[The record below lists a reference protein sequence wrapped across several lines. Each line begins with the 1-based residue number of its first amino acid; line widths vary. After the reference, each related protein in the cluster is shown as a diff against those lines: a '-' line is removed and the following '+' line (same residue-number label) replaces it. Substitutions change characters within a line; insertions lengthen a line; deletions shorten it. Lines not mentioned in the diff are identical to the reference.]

1 MKHLIT
7 RLLLVMMCVCAIPT
21 AGNAFT
27 LTIAGNANFMDSET
41 AQSPTTPWNTD
52 FVTQTTSGNSS
63 DFYFWAPGEFKL
75 SQAGS
80 TTDWDTFNNSVF
92 QITAT
97 NSEPNWTNKSSS
109 NVGASPSNPKFIH
122 LHVEANK
129 DKVEIQDEPFAGH
142 EGVWSTTPF
151 EEGETIYY
159 FPNEKFKSSDAIFR
173 AVFNDGTT
181 VLCQT
186 DEYDPD
192 YYKFTI
198 PKTGLTAVKIE
209 RGPAD
214 QSNWWG
220 NFTAE
225 LKSKDKGSNN
235 CITMESDNGD
245 NWSSAPSSWTNYVP
259 LTEYPTYAYYFC
271 SRSTESE
278 EWQLQTLVPE
288 YGKCSFTRSDL
299 SGKQFAI
306 RMDVNEE
313 QRYWLIPATDID
325 FTTTK
330 SYSLTSTATT
340 NSCTFPSEAPESDY
354 TFVIEF
360 NGKKPSRLRVNPTAA
375 AYNQTLFVGIASS
388 NRHQIQYSNGEYKPY
403 KFYVNEE
410 DLKNDGEFG
419 FRFYSEP
426 NGGVWMGNEG
436 KPNPDGD
443 GSDEKDLVGK
453 EFGTD
458 YELGAD
464 ITTSGIKRYFLKE
477 TGAYAINVTSYNP
490 ETNTVVFS
498 LSKLADDAI
507 VAPELYIHKTGDT
520 GRSRI
525 TSSKGKYEP
534 FTIENVSAGTKFCF
548 YSAAT
553 DGNRMGPVY
562 TADLNV
568 DTEGTLP
575 YTTIGA
581 DRDFKLAEAGT
592 YIINV
597 SEYLADDNNVTFT
610 VTKEPG
616 SSVPVPNT
624 LYLRNSRNGDGALI
638 PMTRQDGAGDNDRNT
653 CKFFAEVDYNA
664 SEDFAFHFIEREGT
678 NWSDRG
684 IVCYPGGTGNTSI
697 SANTPVKIN
706 NVGTLSDEPNS
717 AWTYKSTEGGK
728 ITVSVYF
735 KKNGYATVE
744 VVGNS
749 DKNYYFIGDMNNWFS
764 NEFDGDLGGKDKN
777 GETIARGINATRWE
791 ADKDNWKLEY
801 VGDGWYRFDSFPGNL
816 LSGHFQIVS
825 NGSWELKDGNE
836 IYSHVIYINPEDVKA
851 NKMSDYR
858 AFKMNRITREDITKG
873 REYRVRKRSA
883 DVSGGSN
890 LGTQCN
896 AVEGAVFWF
905 NPGNDTEAP
914 RIRITGTPKDY
925 FIFYNMEDA
934 KVNPD
939 MKSETEYWVRAAIN
953 SGKPNTNNYFL
964 AGIEYGDYTLP
975 FYDINGN
982 TGAHMNVNEGI
993 DLAPYDLKN
1002 MTKRELNNLFFNNKD
1017 IVKSIMSEKRLPNG
1031 RDISVYD
1038 KVWIAKIP
1046 SGFENPA
1053 GTEYNM
1059 TFNKAMTEADRN
1071 ATRTLTTRHYY
1082 FFPQEKGLHVHVN
1095 IDEITDYKD
1104 KVESAEVA
1112 YRLYKTDNQYNTI
1125 AILHGS
1131 DVTAEGHRDTKILH
1145 NVGSALPLTKDSEAT
1160 NGIGWYECKKHSITW
1175 DAPEN
1180 IQGEWRVNWIGDE
1193 ETGARREVAY
1203 DDNSAFVQFRLTITM
1218 KEEQQPASRAAEGD
1232 GKTMV
1237 FYLPE
1242 RVDVANDDNHY
1253 WFENS
1258 DLYAKLKASD
1268 LPDGVL
1274 TGISEIV
1281 EDTDNGPAVYYN
1293 LQGVRVDNP
1302 TAGNIYIK
1310 VTRKGSEKIL
1320 F

>member
-1 MKHLIT
+1 
-7 RLLLVMMCVCAIPT
+7 MMCVCAIPT

-27 LTIAGNANFMDSET
+27 LTIAGNANFMDTKT
-41 AQSPTTPWNTD
+41 AQSTGSWNTN
-52 FVTQTTSGNSS
+52 FVTQSISENTG
-63 DFYFWAPGEFKL
+63 DFYFWATGNFKL
-75 SQAGS
+75 SQANPAPTDWNTFN
-80 TTDWDTFNNSVF
+80 TTDVF
-92 QITAT
+92 QITENT
-97 NSEPNWTNKSSS
+97 INWDVHDVS
-109 NVGASPSNPKFIH
+109 NLGTGCKFIH
-122 LHVEANK
+122 LHIGTGGSNYV
-129 DKVEIQDEPFAGH
+129 KVQDEPFAGH
-142 EGVWSTTPF
+142 EGAWSTTPF

-173 AVFNDGTT
+173 AVFNDETT

-198 PKTGLTAVKIE
+198 PKSGLTAVKIE

-214 QSNWWG
+214 QSKWWG
-220 NFTAE
+220 NFTVE

-235 CITMESDNGD
+235 CITMESDNGS
-245 NWSSAPSSWTNYVP
+245 NWSSAPSSWTYYEP
-259 LTEYPTYAYYFC
+259 LTEPATYTYYFC
-271 SRSTESE
+271 SRSSDSE
-278 EWQLQTLVPE
+278 EWQLQTLMPE

-306 RMDVNEE
+306 RVDVNGE
-313 QRYWLIPATDID
+313 QRYWFIPATDIE

-330 SYSLTSTATT
+330 SYSLTSAAT
-340 NSCTFPSEAPESDY
+340 NDSRTFPSDAPASKY

-360 NGKKPSRLRVNPTAA
+360 KDNKPSRLRVNPPAA
-375 AYNQTLFVGIASS
+375 AYNKTLFVGIASS
-388 NRHQIQYSNGEYKPY
+388 NRHQIQYSNGAYTPY
-403 KFYVNEE
+403 KFYVNQE
-410 DLKNDGEFG
+410 DLDNDGEFG

-426 NGGVWMGNEG
+426 NGGVWMGHN
-436 KPNPDGD
+436 
-443 GSDEKDLVGK
+443 
-453 EFGTD
+453 EFGKVFGTEPGLD
-458 YELGAD
+458 FDAE
-464 ITTSGIKRYFLKE
+464 ITTSGIKRYFLKN
-477 TGAYAINVTSYNP
+477 TGAYAINVKSYEP

-525 TSSKGKYEP
+525 ESSEGKYKP
-534 FTIENVSAGTKFCF
+534 FKIENVSAGTKFCF

-553 DGNRMGPVY
+553 GGNSMGPVY

-581 DRDFKLAEAGT
+581 DRNFKLAEAGT
-592 YIINV
+592 YTINV
-597 SEYLADDNNVTFT
+597 SEYLADDNKVTFT
-610 VTKEPG
+610 VTKEANP
-616 SSVPVPNT
+616 SFTVPTT
-624 LYLRNSRNGDGALI
+624 LYLRNIKDLNGTPIA
-638 PMTRQDGAGDNDRNT
+638 MTRQDGAGDNDRNT

-664 SEDFAFHFIEREGT
+664 SEDFAFHFIEKEGT

-706 NVGTLSDEPNS
+706 NVGTLTDEPNS

-764 NEFDGDLGGKDKN
+764 NEFDGKLGDTDKN
-777 GETIARGINATRWE
+777 GETIAQGINTTRWN

-816 LSGHFQIVS
+816 LSGHFQIVRY
-825 NGSWELKDGNE
+825 GSWELTYDNKPNE

-896 AVEGAVFWF
+896 AVENAEFWF

-914 RIRITGTPKDY
+914 RIRITGKPKDY
-925 FIFYNMEDA
+925 FIFYNMEKA
-934 KVNPD
+934 KVNPN

-1002 MTKRELNNLFFNNKD
+1002 MTERELNNLFFNNED

-1053 GTEYNM
+1053 GTKYNM

-1104 KVESAEVA
+1104 KVESAEVS

-1160 NGIGWYECKKHSITW
+1160 NGIGWYECTKHTKSEW
-1175 DAPEN
+1175 DAPSN
-1180 IQGEWRVNWIGDE
+1180 IEDNWYVSWINGEG
-1193 ETGARREVAY
+1193 RREVAY

-1281 EDTDNGPAVYYN
+1281 DDTDNGPAVYYN

>member
-1 MKHLIT
+1 
-7 RLLLVMMCVCAIPT
+7 MMCVCAIPT

-27 LTIAGNANFMDSET
+27 LTIAGNANFMDTKT
-41 AQSPTTPWNTD
+41 AQSPEDSWNTN
-52 FVTQTTSGNSS
+52 FVTESISGDTG
-63 DFYFWAPGEFKL
+63 DFYFWATGNFKL
-75 SQAGS
+75 SQADPAPTS
-80 TTDWDTFNNSVF
+80 WETFNTDKVF
-92 QITAT
+92 QITE
-97 NSEPNWTNKSSS
+97 SQINWTIHDVS
-109 NVGASPSNPKFIH
+109 NLGTGRKFIH
-122 LHVEANK
+122 LHIGTGGSNYV
-129 DKVEIQDEPFAGH
+129 KVQDEPFAGH
-142 EGVWSTTPF
+142 EGAWSTTPF

-198 PKTGLTAVKIE
+198 PKSGLTAVKIE

-220 NFTAE
+220 NFTVE

-235 CITMESDNGD
+235 CITMESDNGS
-245 NWSSAPSSWTNYVP
+245 NWSSAPSSWTYYEP
-259 LTEYPTYAYYFC
+259 LTEPATYTYYFC
-271 SRSTESE
+271 SRSSDSE
-278 EWQLQTLVPE
+278 EWQLQTLMPE

-306 RMDVNEE
+306 KMDVNGV
-313 QRYWLIPATDID
+313 QRYWFIPATDIE

-330 SYSLTSTATT
+330 SYSLTSAAT
-340 NSCTFPSEAPESDY
+340 NDSRTFPSDAPASKY

-360 NGKKPSRLRVNPTAA
+360 KDNKPSRLRVNPPAA
-375 AYNQTLFVGIASS
+375 AYNKTLFVGIASS
-388 NRHQIQYSNGEYKPY
+388 NRHQIQYSNGAYTPY
-403 KFYVNEE
+403 KFYVNQE
-410 DLKNDGEFG
+410 DLDNDGEFG

-597 SEYLADDNNVTFT
+597 SEYLADDNKVTFT

-678 NWSDRG
+678 NLSDRG

-993 DLAPYDLKN
+993 DLAPYNLKE
-1002 MTKRELNNLFFNNKD
+1002 MTERELNNLFFNNED

-1053 GTEYNM
+1053 GTKYNM

-1095 IDEITDYKD
+1095 IDEILAGD

-1112 YRLYKTDNQYNTI
+1112 YRLYKTDNYYNTI
-1125 AILHGS
+1125 AVLHGS

-1145 NVGSALPLTKDSEAT
+1145 EVGSALPLTKDSEAT
-1160 NGIGWYECKKHSITW
+1160 NGIGWYECTEHNKSEW
-1175 DAPEN
+1175 DAPSNIESNWYVSWIDGEGEN
-1180 IQGEWRVNWIGDE
+1180 A
-1193 ETGARREVAY
+1193 GARREVAY
-1203 DDNSAFVQFRLTITM
+1203 DDNSAFVQFRLTIKM
-1218 KEEQQPASRAAEGD
+1218 KQPASRAADGEGE
-1232 GKTMV
+1232 TQV

-1242 RVDVANDDNHY
+1242 RVDVANDNNHY

-1281 EDTDNGPAVYYN
+1281 DDTDNGPAVYYN

>member
-1 MKHLIT
+1 MI
-7 RLLLVMMCVCAIPT
+7 CACAIPT

-27 LTIAGNANFMDSET
+27 LTIAGKANFMDSET
-41 AQSPTTPWNTD
+41 VQSPEDSWSPN
-52 FVTQTTSGNSS
+52 FVSQTISGDTG
-63 DFYFWAPGEFKL
+63 DFYFWATGNFKL
-75 SQAGS
+75 SQADPAPTS
-80 TTDWDTFNNSVF
+80 WETFNPDKVF
-92 QITAT
+92 QITESKIYW
-97 NSEPNWTNKSSS
+97 NGRDVS
-109 NVGASPSNPKFIH
+109 NLGTGRKFIH
-122 LHVEANK
+122 LHIGPNDSNYV
-129 DKVEIQDEPFAGH
+129 KVQDEPFEGH
-142 EGVWSTTPF
+142 EGAWSTTPF
-151 EEGETIYY
+151 EKGETIYY
-159 FPNEKFKSSDAIFR
+159 FPNENFKSSDAIFR
-173 AVFNDGTT
+173 AVFNGGTT
-181 VLCQT
+181 VLCHNY
-186 DEYDPD
+186 EFDPD
-192 YYKFTI
+192 YYTFTV
-198 PKTGLTAVKIE
+198 PKEGLTAVKIE
-209 RGPAD
+209 RGKAD

-225 LKSKDKGSNN
+225 LKSKDKGTNN
-235 CITMESDNGD
+235 CITMDSDNRG
-245 NWSSAPSSWTNYVP
+245 NWSSAPSSWTYYEP
-259 LTEYPTYAYYFC
+259 LTGPATYTYYFY
-271 SRSTESE
+271 SRSNESE
-278 EWQLQTLVPE
+278 AWQPQTLVPE

-306 RMDVNEE
+306 RVDVNDK
-313 QRYWLIPATDID
+313 QRYWFIPATDIE

-330 SYSLTSTATT
+330 SYSLTSAAT
-340 NSCTFPSEAPESDY
+340 NDSRTFPSDAPASEY

-360 NGKKPSRLRVNPTAA
+360 KDNKPSRLRVNPTAA

-388 NRHQIQYSNGEYKPY
+388 NRHQIQYSNGAYKPY
-403 KFYVNEE
+403 QFYVNQE
-410 DLKNDGEFG
+410 DLDNDGKFG

-426 NGGVWMGNEG
+426 NGGVWMGN
-436 KPNPDGD
+436 N
-443 GSDEKDLVGK
+443 
-453 EFGTD
+453 EFGKVFGPDPDSDFKFDT
-458 YELGAD
+458 E

-477 TGAYAINVTSYNP
+477 TGAYAINVKSYEP

-498 LSKLADDAI
+498 LSKLADDAF
-507 VAPELYIHKTGDT
+507 VTPELYIHKTGDT
-520 GRSRI
+520 GRTRI
-525 TSSKGKYEP
+525 ESSEGKYKP
-534 FTIENVSAGTKFCF
+534 FKIENVIAGTKFCF

-581 DRDFKLAEAGT
+581 DRNFKLAEAGT

-597 SEYLADDNNVTFT
+597 SEYLAADNKVTFT

-616 SSVPVPNT
+616 SSVPVPKT
-624 LYLRNSRNGDGALI
+624 LYLRNSRNGDGAPI
-638 PMTRQDGAGDNDRNT
+638 AMTRQDGAGDNDRNK

-664 SEDFAFHFIEREGT
+664 NEDFAFHFIEKEGT

-684 IVCYPGGTGNTSI
+684 IVCYPGGTDNTPI

-706 NVGTLSDEPNS
+706 NVSSCTNDPGS
-717 AWTYKSTEGGK
+717 AWSYNSTESGK
-728 ITVSVYF
+728 ITVMVYF
-735 KKNGYATVE
+735 KKNGTATVE

-764 NEFDGDLGGKDKN
+764 NEFDGDLGGTDKN
-777 GETIARGINATRWE
+777 GETIARGINTTRWN
-791 ADKDNWKLEY
+791 ADKDNWKFEY
-801 VGDGWYRFDSFPGNL
+801 MGDGWYRFNSFPGNL

-825 NGSWELKDGNE
+825 GGSWEIANND
-836 IYSHVIYINPEDVKA
+836 IFSHVICVLEDDVKA
-851 NKMSDYR
+851 NKLSDYR
-858 AFKMNRITREDITKG
+858 AFKMNRITRDDIRNG
-873 REYRVRKRSA
+873 REYRVRKRDESQTN
-883 DVSGGSN
+883 GSN

-896 AVEGAVFWF
+896 AVEGAELWF

-925 FIFYNMEDA
+925 FIFYNMEKAGEGVFD
-934 KVNPD
+934 PD
-939 MKSETEYWVRAAIN
+939 MKISLNEQGTDEYWVRAAIN

-993 DLAPYDLKN
+993 DLAPYDLKS
-1002 MTKRELNNLFFNNKD
+1002 MTERELNNLFFSNKD
-1017 IVKSIMSEKRLPNG
+1017 IVNSILNEGRLPNG
-1031 RDISVYD
+1031 RDIKVYD

-1053 GTEYNM
+1053 GTKYNM
-1059 TFNKAMTEADRN
+1059 TFNKAMTDADRK
-1071 ATRTLTTRHYY
+1071 ATHTLTTRHYY
-1082 FFPQEKGLHVHVN
+1082 FFPQQKGLHVHVN
-1095 IDEITDYKD
+1095 IDEILAGD

-1131 DVTAEGHRDTKILH
+1131 DVTAEGHRKTEILH
-1145 NVGSALPLTKDSEAT
+1145 RVGSALPRTKDSEAT
-1160 NGIGWYECKKHSITW
+1160 NKIGWYECTKHNKSEW
-1175 DAPEN
+1175 DAPSN
-1180 IQGEWRVNWIGDE
+1180 IEDNWYVSWINGEG
-1193 ETGARREVAY
+1193 RREVAY
-1203 DDNSAFVQFRLTITM
+1203 DDNSAFVQFRLTIKM
-1218 KEEQQPASRAAEGD
+1218 KQPASRAAEGE
-1232 GKTMV
+1232 GETQV
-1237 FYLPE
+1237 YYLPE
-1242 RVDVANDDNHY
+1242 RVDVANDANHY

-1281 EDTDNGPAVYYN
+1281 DDTDNGPAVYYN

>member
-1 MKHLIT
+1 MI
-7 RLLLVMMCVCAIPT
+7 CACAIPT

-27 LTIAGNANFMDSET
+27 LTIAGKANFMDSET
-41 AQSPTTPWNTD
+41 VQSPEDSWNTN
-52 FVTQTTSGNSS
+52 FVSQTISGDTG
-63 DFYFWAPGEFKL
+63 DFYFWATGNFKL
-75 SQAGS
+75 SQADPAPTS
-80 TTDWDTFNNSVF
+80 WETFNPDKVF
-92 QITAT
+92 QITE
-97 NSEPNWTNKSSS
+97 SLINWNGRGVS
-109 NVGASPSNPKFIH
+109 NLGTGRKFIH
-122 LHVEANK
+122 LHIGPNDSNYV
-129 DKVEIQDEPFAGH
+129 KVQDEPFEGH

-151 EEGETIYY
+151 VKGETIYY

-198 PKTGLTAVKIE
+198 PKSGLTAVKIE

-259 LTEYPTYAYYFC
+259 LTEYPTYAYHFC

-306 RMDVNEE
+306 RMDVNGVP
-313 QRYWLIPATDID
+313 RYWLIPATAID

-340 NSCTFPSEAPESDY
+340 NSCTFPSEAPKSDY

-388 NRHQIQYSNGEYKPY
+388 NRHQIQYSNGAYKPY
-403 KFYVNEE
+403 QFYVNKE
-410 DLKNDGEFG
+410 DLDNGEFG

-426 NGGVWMGNEG
+426 NGGVWMGNNEFG
-436 KPNPDGD
+436 K
-443 GSDEKDLVGK
+443 V
-453 EFGTD
+453 FGTD
-458 YELGAD
+458 INFDTE

-477 TGAYAINVTSYNP
+477 TGAYAINIKSYVP

-507 VAPELYIHKTGDT
+507 VAHELYIGGTWNNGLVNETEKLQ
-520 GRSRI
+520 I
-525 TSSKGKYEP
+525 PSSHGKYQP
-534 FTIENVSAGTKFCF
+534 VTITVEDNCAFRF
-548 YSAAT
+548 YSEKT
-553 DGNRMGPVY
+553 NGNRMGPVY
-562 TADLNV
+562 TNGINV
-568 DTEGTLP
+568 DAEGTLP
-575 YTTIGA
+575 YTTVGNGNT
-581 DRDFKLAEAGT
+581 FKLAEAGT
-592 YIINV
+592 YTIKV
-597 SEYLADDNNVTFT
+597 SEYLADNNKVTFT
-610 VTKEPG
+610 VTKEADP
-616 SSVPVPNT
+616 SFTVPTT
-624 LYLRNSRNGDGALI
+624 LYLRNSRNWDDTPIA
-638 PMTRQDGAGDNDRNT
+638 MTRQDGAGDNDRNT

-664 SEDFAFHFIEREGT
+664 NEDFQFNFIEKNES
-678 NWSDRG
+678 NWPDRG
-684 IVCYPGGTGNTSI
+684 IVCYPSTNELSV
-697 SANTPVKIN
+697 SANTPARID
-706 NVGTLSDEPNS
+706 NVGTCTDNPDK

-777 GETIARGINATRWE
+777 GETIARGINATRWN

-858 AFKMNRITREDITKG
+858 AFEMNPITREDITKG

-939 MKSETEYWVRAAIN
+939 KKSETEYWVRAAIN

-993 DLAPYDLKN
+993 DLAPYDLEH
-1002 MTKRELNNLFFNNKD
+1002 MTERELNNLFFSNSD
-1017 IVKSIMSEKRLPNG
+1017 IVNSILSEKMLPNG
-1031 RDISVYD
+1031 RSIKNC

-1053 GTEYNM
+1053 GTKYNM
-1059 TFNKAMTEADRN
+1059 TFNKAMTDADRK

-1095 IDEITDYKD
+1095 IDEILAGD
-1104 KVESAEVA
+1104 KVESAKVD

-1131 DVTAEGHRDTKILH
+1131 DVTAEGHRKTEILH
-1145 NVGSALPLTKDSEAT
+1145 RVGSALPLTKDSEAT

-1175 DAPEN
+1175 DAPSDIEGN
-1180 IQGEWRVNWIGDE
+1180 WRVSWIGDE
-1193 ETGARREVAY
+1193 TTGARREVAY
-1203 DDNSAFVQFRLTITM
+1203 DDNSAFVQFRLTIKM
-1218 KEEQQPASRAAEGD
+1218 KQPASRAADGEGE
-1232 GKTMV
+1232 TQV
-1237 FYLPE
+1237 YYLPE
-1242 RVDVANDDNHY
+1242 RVDVANDANLY
-1253 WFENS
+1253 WFENN
-1258 DLYAKLKASD
+1258 DLYVKLKASD

-1281 EDTDNGPAVYYN
+1281 DDTDNGPAVYYN

>member
-1 MKHLIT
+1 
-7 RLLLVMMCVCAIPT
+7 MMCVCAIPT

-27 LTIAGNANFMDSET
+27 LTIAGKANFMDSET
-41 AQSPTTPWNTD
+41 AQSPADSWNEN
-52 FVTQTTSGNSS
+52 FVSQTISGDSG
-63 DFYFWAPGEFKL
+63 DFYFWATGDFKL
-75 SQAGS
+75 SHADPAP
-80 TTDWDTFNNSVF
+80 TNRDEFYKKNNVNVAF
-92 QITAT
+92 QITE
-97 NSEPNWTNKSSS
+97 NSIDWTGS
-109 NVGASPSNPKFIH
+109 NVSNLGTDRKFIH
-122 LHVEANK
+122 LHIELNK
-129 DKVEIQDEPFAGH
+129 NKVEVQDEPFAGH
-142 EGVWSTTPF
+142 EGVWASAF
-151 EEGETIYY
+151 ENGETIYY
-159 FPNEKFKSSDAIFR
+159 FPNENFKSSDAIFR
-173 AVFNDGTT
+173 AVFNDETT
-181 VLCQT
+181 VLCHNY
-186 DEYDPD
+186 EFDPD

-198 PKTGLTAVKIE
+198 PKSGLTAVKIE
-209 RGPAD
+209 RGKAD

-235 CITMESDNGD
+235 CITMDPDNSN
-245 NWSSAPSSWTNYVP
+245 NWTSAPSSWTYYEP
-259 LTEYPTYAYYFC
+259 LTESSTYAYYFY
-271 SRSTESE
+271 SRSNESE
-278 EWQLQTLVPE
+278 AWQSQTLVPE

-306 RMDVNEE
+306 RMDVNGV

-426 NGGVWMGNEG
+426 NGGVWMGNNEFG
-436 KPNPDGD
+436 K
-443 GSDEKDLVGK
+443 V
-453 EFGTD
+453 FGTD
-458 YELGAD
+458 PDSDFKFDTE

-477 TGAYAINVTSYNP
+477 TGAYAINVKSYVP
-490 ETNTVVFS
+490 ETNKVEFS
-498 LSKLADDAI
+498 LSKLEDGAI
-507 VAPELYIHKTGDT
+507 VAPELYIKTGDNRRT
-520 GRSRI
+520 RI
-525 TSSKGKYEP
+525 ESSQGKYKP
-534 FTIENVSAGTKFCF
+534 FKIENVSAGTKFCF

-597 SEYLADDNNVTFT
+597 SEYLANEGKVTFT

-624 LYLRNSRNGDGALI
+624 LYLRNSKNGDDALI
-638 PMTRQDGAGDNDRNT
+638 AMTCQDGAGDNDRNT

-664 SEDFAFHFIEREGT
+664 NEDFAFHFIEKEGT

-684 IVCYPGGTGNTSI
+684 IVCYPGGTDNTPI

-706 NVGTLSDEPNS
+706 NVGPCDNDPGS
-717 AWTYKSTEGGK
+717 AWLYNSTESGK
-728 ITVSVYF
+728 ITVMVYF
-735 KKNGYATVE
+735 KKNGTATVE

-764 NEFDGDLGGKDKN
+764 NEFDGDLGGTDKN
-777 GETIARGINATRWE
+777 GETIARGINSTRWE

-925 FIFYNMEDA
+925 FIFYNMEAA

-939 MKSETEYWVRAAIN
+939 MKKSPKNGTETIEYWVRAAIN

-993 DLAPYDLKN
+993 DLAPYDLKS
-1002 MTKRELNNLFFNNKD
+1002 MTERELNNLFFSNKD
-1017 IVKSIMSEKRLPNG
+1017 IVNSILNEGRLPNG
-1031 RDISVYD
+1031 RDIKVYD
-1038 KVWIAKIP
+1038 KVWIAKVP

-1053 GTEYNM
+1053 GTKYNM
-1059 TFNKAMTEADRN
+1059 TFNKAMTDADRK

-1082 FFPQEKGLHVHVN
+1082 FFPQQAGLHVHVN
-1095 IDEITDYKD
+1095 IDEILAGD
-1104 KVESAEVA
+1104 KVESAKVD

-1131 DVTAEGHRDTKILH
+1131 DVTAEGHRDTEILH
-1145 NVGSALPLTKDSEAT
+1145 KVGSALPRTKDSEAT
-1160 NGIGWYECKKHSITW
+1160 NKIGWYECNKPW
-1175 DAPEN
+1175 NAPDIEGN
-1180 IQGEWRVNWIGDE
+1180 WLVNWIGDE
-1193 ETGARREVAY
+1193 ATGARREVAY

-1253 WFENS
+1253 WFETS

-1293 LQGVRVDNP
+1293 LQGVRVDSP
-1302 TAGNIYIK
+1302 AAGNIYIK

>member
-1 MKHLIT
+1 MI
-7 RLLLVMMCVCAIPT
+7 CACAIPT

-41 AQSPTTPWNTD
+41 AQSPEDSWND
-52 FVTQTTSGNSS
+52 KFVSQTINGDTG
-63 DFYFWAPGEFKL
+63 DFYFWATGDFKL
-75 SQAGS
+75 SHADPAP
-80 TTDWDTFNNSVF
+80 TNWDEFYKKNNVNVAF
-92 QITAT
+92 QIIE
-97 NSEPNWTNKSSS
+97 NSIDWTGSDVS
-109 NVGASPSNPKFIH
+109 NLGTGRKFIH
-122 LHVEANK
+122 LHIELNK
-129 DKVEIQDEPFAGH
+129 DKVEVQDKPFAGH
-142 EGVWSTTPF
+142 EGVWASAF
-151 EEGETIYY
+151 ENGETIYY

-173 AVFNDGTT
+173 AVFNGETI
-181 VLCQT
+181 VLC
-186 DEYDPD
+186 DNYEFDPD
-192 YYKFTI
+192 YYTFTV
-198 PKTGLTAVKIE
+198 PKEGLTAVKIE

-214 QSNWWG
+214 QSTWWG
-220 NFTAE
+220 NFTVE

-235 CITMESDNGD
+235 CITMESDNGN
-245 NWSSAPSSWTNYVP
+245 NWASAPSSWTYYEP
-259 LTEYPTYAYYFC
+259 LTEPATYTYYFC

-278 EWQLQTLVPE
+278 QWQLQPLMPE

-306 RMDVNEE
+306 KMEVNGV

-330 SYSLTSTATT
+330 SYSLTSTDIT

-388 NRHQIQYSNGEYKPY
+388 NRHQIQYNEDTNTYEEY
-403 KFYVNEE
+403 KFYVNQE
-410 DLKNDGEFG
+410 DLDNDGKFG

-426 NGGVWMGNEG
+426 NGGVWMGNNEFG
-436 KPNPDGD
+436 K
-443 GSDEKDLVGK
+443 V
-453 EFGTD
+453 FGTD
-458 YELGAD
+458 FNFDTE

-477 TGAYAINVTSYNP
+477 TGAYAINVKSYVP
-490 ETNTVVFS
+490 ETNKVEFS
-498 LSKLADDAI
+498 LSKLEDGAI

-548 YSAAT
+548 YSAET

-597 SEYLADDNNVTFT
+597 SEYLANEGKVTFT

-616 SSVPVPNT
+616 SSVHVPNT
-624 LYLRNSRNGDGALI
+624 LFIRSNKDGWDGTPI
-638 PMTRQDGAGDNDRNT
+638 KMTRQDGAGDNDRNT

-664 SEDFAFHFIEREGT
+664 NEDFQFNFIEKNET
-678 NWSDRG
+678 DWLNRG
-684 IVCYPGGTGNTSI
+684 IVCYPSANELSV
-697 SANTPVKIN
+697 SANTPARID
-706 NVGTLSDEPNS
+706 NVGTCTDNPDK
-717 AWTYKSTEGGK
+717 AWSYNSTEGGK

-764 NEFDGDLGGKDKN
+764 NEFDGDLGGTDKN
-777 GETIARGINATRWE
+777 DETIARGINATRWE

-896 AVEGAVFWF
+896 AVENAVFWF

-925 FIFYNMEDA
+925 FIFYNLEDA

-939 MKSETEYWVRAAIN
+939 MKKSPKNGTETIEYWVRAAIN

-993 DLAPYDLKN
+993 DLAPYDLKS
-1002 MTKRELNNLFFNNKD
+1002 MTERELNNLFFNNSD
-1017 IVKSIMSEKRLPNG
+1017 IVNSILNEDRLPNG

-1053 GTEYNM
+1053 GTKYNM
-1059 TFNKAMTEADRN
+1059 TFNKAMTDADRK

-1082 FFPQEKGLHVHVN
+1082 FFPQQAGLHVHVN
-1095 IDEITDYKD
+1095 IDEITAYKD
-1104 KVESAEVA
+1104 KVESAKVA

-1125 AILHGS
+1125 AIHHGS
-1131 DVTAEGHRDTKILH
+1131 DDERGRWTETLH
-1145 NVGSALPLTKDSEAT
+1145 EVGSALPRTKESEAT
-1160 NGIGWYECKKHSITW
+1160 NGIGWYECEEHSITW
-1175 DAPEN
+1175 DAPSDIEGN
-1180 IQGEWRVNWIGDE
+1180 WRVSWIGDE
-1193 ETGARREVAY
+1193 ATGARREVAY
-1203 DDNSAFVQFRLTITM
+1203 DDNSAFVQFRLTIKM
-1218 KEEQQPASRAAEGD
+1218 KQPASRAADGEGE
-1232 GKTMV
+1232 TQV

-1281 EDTDNGPAVYYN
+1281 DDTDNGPAVYYN

>member
-1 MKHLIT
+1 MI
-7 RLLLVMMCVCAIPT
+7 CACAIPT

-27 LTIAGNANFMDSET
+27 LTIAGKANFMNSET
-41 AQSPTTPWNTD
+41 VQSPEDSWSPN
-52 FVTQTTSGNSS
+52 FVSQTISGDTG
-63 DFYFWAPGEFKL
+63 DFYFWATGNFKL
-75 SQAGS
+75 SQADPAPTS
-80 TTDWDTFNNSVF
+80 WETFNTDKVF
-92 QITAT
+92 QITE
-97 NSEPNWTNKSSS
+97 SLINWNGRDVS
-109 NVGASPSNPKFIH
+109 NLGTGRKFIH
-122 LHVEANK
+122 LHIGPNDSNYV
-129 DKVEIQDEPFAGH
+129 KVQDEPFEGH
-142 EGVWSTTPF
+142 EGAWSTTPF

-198 PKTGLTAVKIE
+198 PKSGLTAVKIE

-235 CITMESDNGD
+235 CITMKSDNGD
-245 NWSSAPSSWTNYVP
+245 NWESAPSSWTYYEP
-259 LTEYPTYAYYFC
+259 LTEPATYTYYFC
-271 SRSTESE
+271 SRSSDSE
-278 EWQLQTLVPE
+278 EWQLQALMPE

-306 RMDVNEE
+306 RMDVNGV
-313 QRYWLIPATDID
+313 QRYWLIPATAID

-340 NSCTFPSEAPESDY
+340 NSCTFPSEAPKSDY

-388 NRHQIQYSNGEYKPY
+388 NRHQIQYNENTKTYEDY
-403 KFYVNEE
+403 KFYVNKE
-410 DLKNDGEFG
+410 DLDNDGKFG

-426 NGGVWMGNEG
+426 NGGVWMGNNELG
-436 KPNPDGD
+436 K
-443 GSDEKDLVGK
+443 V
-453 EFGTD
+453 FGTD
-458 YELGAD
+458 PDSDFKFDTE

-477 TGAYAINVTSYNP
+477 TGAYAINVKSYEP

-498 LSKLADDAI
+498 LSKLADDAF
-507 VAPELYIHKTGDT
+507 VTPELYIHKTGDT
-520 GRSRI
+520 GRTRI
-525 TSSKGKYEP
+525 ESSEGKYKP
-534 FTIENVSAGTKFCF
+534 FKIENVIAGTKFCF

-581 DRDFKLAEAGT
+581 DRNFKLAEAGT

-597 SEYLADDNNVTFT
+597 SEYLAADNKVTFT
-610 VTKEPG
+610 VTKEADP
-616 SSVPVPNT
+616 SFTVPTT
-624 LYLRNSRNGDGALI
+624 LYLRNSRNWDDTPIA
-638 PMTRQDGAGDNDRNT
+638 MTRQDGAGDNDRNT

-664 SEDFAFHFIEREGT
+664 NEDFQFNFIEKNES
-678 NWSDRG
+678 NWPDRG
-684 IVCYPGGTGNTSI
+684 IVCYPSTNELSV
-697 SANTPVKIN
+697 SANTPARIN
-706 NVGTLSDEPNS
+706 NVGTCTDNPDK
-717 AWTYKSTEGGK
+717 AWSYNSTEGGK

-858 AFKMNRITREDITKG
+858 AFEMNRITREDITKG

-925 FIFYNMEDA
+925 FIFYNMEGA
-934 KVNPD
+934 PD
-939 MKSETEYWVRAAIN
+939 KPDKKSETEYWVRAAIN

-993 DLAPYDLKN
+993 DLAPYDLEH
-1002 MTKRELNNLFFNNKD
+1002 MTERELNNLFFSNSD
-1017 IVKSIMSEKRLPNG
+1017 IVNSILNEDKLPNG
-1031 RDISVYD
+1031 RSIKNC

-1053 GTEYNM
+1053 GTKYNM
-1059 TFNKAMTEADRN
+1059 TFNNAMTEADRK

-1082 FFPQEKGLHVHVN
+1082 FFPQQAGLHVHVN
-1095 IDEITDYKD
+1095 IDEIRGD
-1104 KVESAEVA
+1104 KIEDDVKVA

-1131 DVTAEGHRDTKILH
+1131 DVTAEGHRKTEILH
-1145 NVGSALPLTKDSEAT
+1145 KVGSALPLTKDSEAT
-1160 NGIGWYECKKHSITW
+1160 NKIGWYECKEHRITW
-1175 DAPEN
+1175 DAPSDIEGN
-1180 IQGEWRVNWIGDE
+1180 WRVSWIGDE
-1193 ETGARREVAY
+1193 TTGARREVAY
-1203 DDNSAFVQFRLTITM
+1203 DDNSAFVQFRLTIKM
-1218 KEEQQPASRAAEGD
+1218 KQPASRAADGEGE
-1232 GKTMV
+1232 TQV
-1237 FYLPE
+1237 YYLPE
-1242 RVDVANDDNHY
+1242 RVDVANDANHY
-1253 WFENS
+1253 WFENN
-1258 DLYAKLKASD
+1258 DLYVKLKASD

-1281 EDTDNGPAVYYN
+1281 DDTDNGPAVYYN

>member
-7 RLLLVMMCVCAIPT
+7 RLLLVMICACAIPT

-27 LTIAGNANFMDSET
+27 LTIAGKANFMNSET
-41 AQSPTTPWNTD
+41 VQSPEDSWKTN
-52 FVTQTTSGNSS
+52 FVSQTISGDTG
-63 DFYFWAPGEFKL
+63 DFYFWATGIFKL
-75 SQAGS
+75 SQANPAP
-80 TTDWDTFNNSVF
+80 TDWNTFNTNDVF
-92 QITAT
+92 QITENT
-97 NSEPNWTNKSSS
+97 INWDVHDVS
-109 NVGASPSNPKFIH
+109 NLGTGCKFIH
-122 LHVEANK
+122 LHIGPNNSNYV
-129 DKVEIQDEPFAGH
+129 KVQDEPFEGH
-142 EGVWSTTPF
+142 EGAWSTTPF
-151 EEGETIYY
+151 KEGETIYY

-198 PKTGLTAVKIE
+198 PKSGLTAVKIQ
-209 RGPAD
+209 RGAAD
-214 QSNWWG
+214 QSSWWD

-225 LKSKDKGSNN
+225 LKSKDKGTNN
-235 CITMESDNGD
+235 CITMDSDNRG
-245 NWSSAPSSWTNYVP
+245 NWSSAPSSWTYYEP
-259 LTEYPTYAYYFC
+259 LTGPATYTYYFC
-271 SRSTESE
+271 SRSNDSE
-278 EWQLQTLVPE
+278 KWQLQTLMPE

-306 RMDVNEE
+306 RVDVNGV
-313 QRYWLIPATDID
+313 QRYWLIPATAID

-340 NSCTFPSEAPESDY
+340 NSCTFPSEAPKSDY

-388 NRHQIQYSNGEYKPY
+388 NRHQIQYNENTKTYEDY
-403 KFYVNEE
+403 KFYVNKE
-410 DLKNDGEFG
+410 DLDNDGKFG

-426 NGGVWMGNEG
+426 NGGVWMGNNELG
-436 KPNPDGD
+436 K
-443 GSDEKDLVGK
+443 V
-453 EFGTD
+453 FGTD
-458 YELGAD
+458 INFDTE

-477 TGAYAINVTSYNP
+477 TGAYAINVKSYDP
-490 ETNTVVFS
+490 EKNIVVFT
-498 LSKLADDAI
+498 LTKLDTD
-507 VAPELYIHKTGDT
+507 VVLRELYIGGTWNNGLVNETEKVQ
-520 GRSRI
+520 I
-525 TSSKGKYEP
+525 PSSHGKYQP
-534 FTIENVSAGTKFCF
+534 VTITVEDNCAFRF
-548 YSAAT
+548 YSEKT
-553 DGNRMGPVY
+553 NGNWMGPVY
-562 TADLNV
+562 TDGINV
-568 DTEGTLP
+568 DAEGTLP
-575 YTTIGA
+575 YTTVGNA
-581 DRDFKLAEAGT
+581 NKFKLAEAGT
-592 YIINV
+592 YTINV
-597 SEYLADDNNVTFT
+597 SEYLAADNKVTFT
-610 VTKEPG
+610 VTKKANP
-616 SSVPVPNT
+616 SFTVPAT
-624 LYLRNSRNGDGALI
+624 LYLRNIKDLNGTPIA
-638 PMTRQDGAGDNDRNT
+638 MTRQDGAGDNDRNT

-678 NWSDRG
+678 NWSERG

-706 NVGTLSDEPNS
+706 NVSSCDNDPGS
-717 AWTYKSTEGGK
+717 AWSYNSTESGK
-728 ITVSVYF
+728 ITVMVYF
-735 KKNGYATVE
+735 KKNGTATVE

-858 AFKMNRITREDITKG
+858 AFEMNRITREDITKG

-934 KVNPD
+934 PDKPD
-939 MKSETEYWVRAAIN
+939 MKSKTEYWVRAAIN

-993 DLAPYDLKN
+993 DLAPYDLEH
-1002 MTKRELNNLFFNNKD
+1002 MTERELNNLFFSNSD
-1017 IVKSIMSEKRLPNG
+1017 IVNSILSEKMLPNG
-1031 RDISVYD
+1031 RSIKNC

-1053 GTEYNM
+1053 GTKYNM
-1059 TFNKAMTEADRN
+1059 TFNKAMTEADRK

-1082 FFPQEKGLHVHVN
+1082 FFPQQAGLHVHVN
-1095 IDEITDYKD
+1095 IDEIRGD
-1104 KVESAEVA
+1104 KIEDDVKVA

-1131 DVTAEGHRDTKILH
+1131 DVTAEGHRKTEILH
-1145 NVGSALPLTKDSEAT
+1145 KVGSALPLTKDSEAT
-1160 NGIGWYECKKHSITW
+1160 NKIGWYECNKPW
-1175 DAPEN
+1175 NAPDIEGN
-1180 IQGEWRVNWIGDE
+1180 WLVNWIGDE
-1193 ETGARREVAY
+1193 TKGARREVAY
-1203 DDNSAFVQFRLTITM
+1203 DDNSAFVQFRLTIKM
-1218 KEEQQPASRAAEGD
+1218 KQPASRAADGEGE
-1232 GKTMV
+1232 TQV
-1237 FYLPE
+1237 YYLPE
-1242 RVDVANDDNHY
+1242 RVDVANDANHY
-1253 WFENS
+1253 WFENN
-1258 DLYAKLKASD
+1258 DLYVKLKASD

-1281 EDTDNGPAVYYN
+1281 DDTDNGPAVYYN

>member
-7 RLLLVMMCVCAIPT
+7 RLLLVMICACAIPT

-27 LTIAGNANFMDSET
+27 LTIAGNANFMNSKT
-41 AQSPTTPWNTD
+41 VQSSTFTLPG
-52 FVTQTTSGNSS
+52 VSQTTSGNSS
-63 DFYFWAPGEFKL
+63 DFYFWATGEFKL

-80 TTDWDTFNNSVF
+80 TTDWDTFNDKNSVL
-92 QITAT
+92 QIIETT
-97 NSEPNWTNKSSS
+97 PNWGTNANS
-109 NVGASPSNPKFIH
+109 NVGGSSSNPKFIH
-122 LHVEANK
+122 LHVELNK
-129 DKVEIQDEPFAGH
+129 NKVEIQDEPFAGH

-186 DEYDPD
+186 YEYDPD
-192 YYKFTI
+192 YYTFTI

-225 LKSKDKGSNN
+225 LKSNDKGSKN
-235 CITMESDNGD
+235 CITMESDNGN
-245 NWSSAPSSWTNYVP
+245 NWTSAPSSWTYYEP

-306 RMDVNEE
+306 RMDVNEV

-426 NGGVWMGNEG
+426 NGGVWMGNNEFG
-436 KPNPDGD
+436 K
-443 GSDEKDLVGK
+443 V
-453 EFGTD
+453 FGTD
-458 YELGAD
+458 PDSDFKFDTE

-477 TGAYAINVTSYNP
+477 TGAYAINVKSYVP
-490 ETNTVVFS
+490 ETNKVEFS
-498 LSKLADDAI
+498 LSKLEDGAI
-507 VAPELYIHKTGDT
+507 VAPELYIKTGDNRT
-520 GRSRI
+520 RI
-525 TSSKGKYEP
+525 VSSQGKYKP
-534 FTIENVSAGTKFCF
+534 FKIENVSAGTKFCF
-548 YSAAT
+548 YSAET
-553 DGNRMGPVY
+553 DGNRRMGPVY

-597 SEYLADDNNVTFT
+597 SEYLANEGKVTFT

-638 PMTRQDGAGDNDRNT
+638 AMHRQDGAGDNDRNT

-664 SEDFAFHFIEREGT
+664 NEDFQFNFIEKNES
-678 NWSDRG
+678 NWPDRG
-684 IVCYPGGTGNTSI
+684 IVCYPSANELSV

-706 NVGTLSDEPNS
+706 NVSSCDNDPGS
-717 AWTYKSTEGGK
+717 AWLYNSTESGK
-728 ITVSVYF
+728 ITVMVYF
-735 KKNGYATVE
+735 KKNGTATVE

-764 NEFDGDLGGKDKN
+764 NEFDGDLGGTDKN
-777 GETIARGINATRWE
+777 GETIARGINAKRWE

-939 MKSETEYWVRAAIN
+939 MKKSPKNGTETIEYWVRAAIF

-993 DLAPYDLKN
+993 DLAPYDLKS
-1002 MTKRELNNLFFNNKD
+1002 MTERELNNLFFSNKD
-1017 IVKSIMSEKRLPNG
+1017 IVNSILNEGRLPNG
-1031 RDISVYD
+1031 RDIKVYD
-1038 KVWIAKIP
+1038 KVWIAKVP

-1053 GTEYNM
+1053 GTKYNM
-1059 TFNKAMTEADRN
+1059 TFNKAMTDADRK

-1082 FFPQEKGLHVHVN
+1082 FFPQQAGLHVHVN
-1095 IDEITDYKD
+1095 IDEILAGD
-1104 KVESAEVA
+1104 KVESAKVD

-1131 DVTAEGHRDTKILH
+1131 DVTAEGHRDTEILH
-1145 NVGSALPLTKDSEAT
+1145 KVGSALPRTKDSEAT
-1160 NGIGWYECKKHSITW
+1160 NKIGWYECNKPW
-1175 DAPEN
+1175 NAPDIEGN
-1180 IQGEWRVNWIGDE
+1180 WLVNWIGDE
-1193 ETGARREVAY
+1193 ATGARREVAY
-1203 DDNSAFVQFRLTITM
+1203 DDNSAFVQFRLTIKM
-1218 KEEQQPASRAAEGD
+1218 KEEQQPASRAADGEGE
-1232 GKTMV
+1232 TQV
-1237 FYLPE
+1237 YYLPE
-1242 RVDVANDDNHY
+1242 RVDVANDANHY
-1253 WFENS
+1253 WFENN
-1258 DLYAKLKASD
+1258 DLYVKLKASD

-1281 EDTDNGPAVYYN
+1281 DDTDNGPAVYYN

>member
-7 RLLLVMMCVCAIPT
+7 RLLLVMICACAIPT

-27 LTIAGNANFMDSET
+27 LTIAGKANFMDSET
-41 AQSPTTPWNTD
+41 VQSPEDSWKTN
-52 FVTQTTSGNSS
+52 FVSQTISGDTG
-63 DFYFWAPGEFKL
+63 DFYFWATGNFKL
-75 SQAGS
+75 SQANPAP
-80 TTDWDTFNNSVF
+80 TDWNTFNTNDVF
-92 QITAT
+92 QITE
-97 NSEPNWTNKSSS
+97 SSINWNGRDVS
-109 NVGASPSNPKFIH
+109 NLGTGRKFIH
-122 LHVEANK
+122 LHIGPNDSNYV
-129 DKVEIQDEPFAGH
+129 KVQDEPFEGH

-159 FPNEKFKSSDAIFR
+159 FPNENFKSSDAIFR

-181 VLCQT
+181 VLCHNY
-186 DEYDPD
+186 EFDPD
-192 YYKFTI
+192 YYTFTV
-198 PKTGLTAVKIE
+198 PKEGLTAVKIQ
-209 RGPAD
+209 RGKAD
-214 QSNWWG
+214 QSDWWD

-235 CITMESDNGD
+235 CITMESNNG
-245 NWSSAPSSWTNYVP
+245 NWESAPSSWTYYEP
-259 LTEYPTYAYYFC
+259 LTKPATYTYYFC
-271 SRSTESE
+271 SRSSDSE

-306 RMDVNEE
+306 RMDVNDK
-313 QRYWLIPATDID
+313 QRYWFIPATDIE

-330 SYSLTSTATT
+330 SYSLTSAAT
-340 NSCTFPSEAPESDY
+340 NDSRTFPSDAPASEY

-360 NGKKPSRLRVNPTAA
+360 KDNKPSRLRVNPTAA

-388 NRHQIQYSNGEYKPY
+388 NRHQIQYSNGAYKPY
-403 KFYVNEE
+403 QFYVNQE
-410 DLKNDGEFG
+410 DLDNDGKFG

-426 NGGVWMGNEG
+426 NGGVWMGNNEFG
-436 KPNPDGD
+436 K
-443 GSDEKDLVGK
+443 V
-453 EFGTD
+453 FGTD
-458 YELGAD
+458 INFDTE

-477 TGAYAINVTSYNP
+477 TGAYAINVKSYVP

-507 VAPELYIHKTGDT
+507 VAHELYIGGTWNNGLVNETEKLQ
-520 GRSRI
+520 I
-525 TSSKGKYEP
+525 PSSHGKYQP
-534 FTIENVSAGTKFCF
+534 VTITVEDNCAFRF
-548 YSAAT
+548 YSEKT
-553 DGNRMGPVY
+553 NGNWMGPVY
-562 TADLNV
+562 TNGINV
-568 DTEGTLP
+568 DAEGTLP
-575 YTTIGA
+575 YTTVGNGNT
-581 DRDFKLAEAGT
+581 FKLAEAGT
-592 YIINV
+592 YTINV
-597 SEYLADDNNVTFT
+597 SEYLAADNKVTFT
-610 VTKEPG
+610 VTKKADP
-616 SSVPVPNT
+616 SFTVPAY
-624 LYLRNSRNGDGALI
+624 LYLRNIKDLNGTPIA
-638 PMTRQDGAGDNDRNT
+638 MTRQDGAGDNDRNT

-664 SEDFAFHFIEREGT
+664 NEDFQFNFIEKNES
-678 NWSDRG
+678 NWPDRG
-684 IVCYPGGTGNTSI
+684 IVCYPSTNELSV
-697 SANTPVKIN
+697 SANTPARID
-706 NVGTLSDEPNS
+706 NVGTCTDNPDK

-764 NEFDGDLGGKDKN
+764 NEFDGDLGGIDKN

-858 AFKMNRITREDITKG
+858 AFKMNPITREDITKG

-934 KVNPD
+934 KDKPD
-939 MKSETEYWVRAAIN
+939 MKSKTEYWVRAAIN

-993 DLAPYDLKN
+993 DLAPYDLEH
-1002 MTKRELNNLFFNNKD
+1002 MTERELNNLFFSNSD
-1017 IVKSIMSEKRLPNG
+1017 IVNSILSEKMLPNG
-1031 RDISVYD
+1031 RSIKNC

-1053 GTEYNM
+1053 GTKYNM
-1059 TFNKAMTEADRN
+1059 TFNKAMTDADRK

-1082 FFPQEKGLHVHVN
+1082 FFPQQAGLHVHVN
-1095 IDEITDYKD
+1095 IDEIRGD
-1104 KVESAEVA
+1104 KIEDDVKVA

-1131 DVTAEGHRDTKILH
+1131 DVTAEGHRKTEILH
-1145 NVGSALPLTKDSEAT
+1145 KVGSALPLTKDSEAT
-1160 NGIGWYECKKHSITW
+1160 NKIGWYECTKHNKSEW
-1175 DAPEN
+1175 DAPSN
-1180 IQGEWRVNWIGDE
+1180 IEDNWYVSWINGEG
-1193 ETGARREVAY
+1193 RREVAY
-1203 DDNSAFVQFRLTITM
+1203 DDNSAFVQFRLTIKM
-1218 KEEQQPASRAAEGD
+1218 KQPASRAAEGE
-1232 GKTMV
+1232 GETQV
-1237 FYLPE
+1237 YYLPE
-1242 RVDVANDDNHY
+1242 RVDVANDANHY

-1281 EDTDNGPAVYYN
+1281 DDTDNGPAVYYN

>member
-7 RLLLVMMCVCAIPT
+7 RLLLVMICACAIPT

-27 LTIAGNANFMDSET
+27 LTIAGNANFMNSKT
-41 AQSPTTPWNTD
+41 VQSSTFTLPG
-52 FVTQTTSGNSS
+52 VSQTTSGNSS
-63 DFYFWAPGEFKL
+63 DFYFWATGEFKL

-80 TTDWDTFNNSVF
+80 TTDWNTFNNSVF

-151 EEGETIYY
+151 ENGETIYY

-173 AVFNDGTT
+173 AVFNDKTT

-198 PKTGLTAVKIE
+198 PKSGLTAVKIE
-209 RGPAD
+209 RGKAD

-245 NWSSAPSSWTNYVP
+245 NWSSAPSSWTYYEP
-259 LTEYPTYAYYFC
+259 LTESSTYAYYFC
-271 SRSTESE
+271 LRSYESE
-278 EWQLQTLVPE
+278 DWQLQPLVPE

-299 SGKQFAI
+299 SDKQFAI
-306 RMDVNEE
+306 RMDVNEK
-313 QRYWLIPATDID
+313 QRYWLIPATAID

-388 NRHQIQYSNGEYKPY
+388 NRHQIQYNEDTKTYEDY
-403 KFYVNEE
+403 KFYVNQE
-410 DLKNDGEFG
+410 DLDNDGEFG

-426 NGGVWMGNEG
+426 NGGVWMGNNEFG
-436 KPNPDGD
+436 K
-443 GSDEKDLVGK
+443 V
-453 EFGTD
+453 FGTD
-458 YELGAD
+458 FNFDTE

-477 TGAYAINVTSYNP
+477 TGAYAINVKSYVP
-490 ETNTVVFS
+490 ETNKVEFS
-498 LSKLADDAI
+498 LSKLEDGAI
-507 VAPELYIHKTGDT
+507 VAPELYIRIGDNDRT
-520 GRSRI
+520 RI

-534 FTIENVSAGTKFCF
+534 FKIENVSAGTKFCF
-548 YSAAT
+548 YSAET

-581 DRDFKLAEAGT
+581 NRDFKLAEAGT
-592 YIINV
+592 YIMNV
-597 SEYLADDNNVTFT
+597 SEYLANEGKVTFT

-616 SSVPVPNT
+616 SSVPVPERT
-624 LYLRNSRNGDGALI
+624 LFIRSNKGGWDSTPI
-638 PMTRQDGAGDNDRNT
+638 KMTRQDGAGDNDRNT
-653 CKFFAEVDYNA
+653 CKFIAEVDYNA
-664 SEDFAFHFIEREGT
+664 NEDFAFHFIENNESS
-678 NWSDRG
+678 WSDRG
-684 IVCYPGGTGNTSI
+684 IVYYPGETGNTPI

-706 NVGTLSDEPNS
+706 NVSSCDNDPGS
-717 AWTYKSTEGGK
+717 AWLYNSTESGK
-728 ITVSVYF
+728 ITVMVYF
-735 KKNGYATVE
+735 KKNGTATVE

-764 NEFDGDLGGKDKN
+764 NEFDGDLGGTDKN
-777 GETIARGINATRWE
+777 GETIAQGINATRWN

-801 VGDGWYRFDSFPGNL
+801 AGDGWYRFDSFPGNL

-896 AVEGAVFWF
+896 AVEGAELWF

-925 FIFYNMEDA
+925 FIFYNMENA

-939 MKSETEYWVRAAIN
+939 MKKSPRNGTGTIEYWVRAAIN

-1002 MTKRELNNLFFNNKD
+1002 MTERELNNLFFSNKD
-1017 IVKSIMSEKRLPNG
+1017 IVNSILNEGRLPNG
-1031 RDISVYD
+1031 RDIKVYD
-1038 KVWIAKIP
+1038 KVWIAKVP

-1053 GTEYNM
+1053 GTKYNM
-1059 TFNKAMTEADRN
+1059 TFNKAMTDADRK

-1082 FFPQEKGLHVHVN
+1082 FFPQQAGLHVHVN
-1095 IDEITDYKD
+1095 IDEILAGD
-1104 KVESAEVA
+1104 KVESAKVD

-1131 DVTAEGHRDTKILH
+1131 DVNAEGHRKTEILH
-1145 NVGSALPLTKDSEAT
+1145 KVGSALPRTMDSEAT
-1160 NGIGWYECKKHSITW
+1160 NGIGWYECNKPW
-1175 DAPEN
+1175 NAPDIEGN
-1180 IQGEWRVNWIGDE
+1180 WLVNWIGDE
-1193 ETGARREVAY
+1193 ATGARREVAY

-1258 DLYAKLKASD
+1258 DLYVKLKASD

-1281 EDTDNGPAVYYN
+1281 DDTDNGPAVYYN

>member
-7 RLLLVMMCVCAIPT
+7 RLLLVMICACAIPT

-27 LTIAGNANFMDSET
+27 LTIAGNANFMDSKT
-41 AQSPTTPWNTD
+41 VQSSTFTLPG
-52 FVTQTTSGNSS
+52 VSQTTSGNSS
-63 DFYFWAPGEFKL
+63 DFYFWATGEFKL

-80 TTDWDTFNNSVF
+80 TTDLETFNNSAL

-97 NSEPNWTNKSSS
+97 TLTWGKSDVNS
-109 NVGASPSNPKFIH
+109 NVGGSPSNPKFIH
-122 LHVEANK
+122 LHIELNK

-142 EGVWSTTPF
+142 EEVWSTTPF
-151 EEGETIYY
+151 EKGETIYY
-159 FPNEKFKSSDAIFR
+159 FPNENFKSSDAIFR
-173 AVFNDGTT
+173 AVFKDGPK
-181 VLCQT
+181 VLCHKY
-186 DEYDPD
+186 EFDPD
-192 YYKFTI
+192 YYTFTV
-198 PKTGLTAVKIE
+198 PEEGLTAVKIE

-214 QSNWWG
+214 QSDWWG

-225 LKSKDKGSNN
+225 LKSNDKGSKN
-235 CITMESDNGD
+235 CITMDPDNGS
-245 NWSSAPSSWTNYVP
+245 NWSSAPSSWTYYEP
-259 LTEYPTYAYYFC
+259 LTEPATYTYYFC
-271 SRSTESE
+271 SRSSDE
-278 EWQLQTLVPE
+278 EDWQLQTLVPE

-306 RMDVNEE
+306 KMNVNEE
-313 QRYWLIPATDID
+313 LRYWLIPATAID

-330 SYSLTSTATT
+330 SYSLTSTAAT

-388 NRHQIQYSNGEYKPY
+388 NRHQIQYNEDTNTYEEY
-403 KFYVNEE
+403 KFYVNQE
-410 DLKNDGEFG
+410 DLDNDGEFG

-426 NGGVWMGNEG
+426 NGGVWMGNNEFG
-436 KPNPDGD
+436 K
-443 GSDEKDLVGK
+443 V
-453 EFGTD
+453 FGTD
-458 YELGAD
+458 FNFDTE

-477 TGAYAINVTSYNP
+477 TGAYAINVKSYVP
-490 ETNTVVFS
+490 ETNKVEFS
-498 LSKLADDAI
+498 LSKLEDGAI
-507 VAPELYIHKTGDT
+507 VAPELYIKTGDDV
-520 GRSRI
+520 RARI
-525 TSSKGKYEP
+525 VSSQGKYKP
-534 FTIENVSAGTKFCF
+534 FKIENVIAGTKFCF
-548 YSAAT
+548 YSAET

-581 DRDFKLAEAGT
+581 NRDFKLAEAGT

-597 SEYLADDNNVTFT
+597 SEYLANEGKVTFT

-616 SSVPVPNT
+616 SSVHVPKT
-624 LYLRNSRNGDGALI
+624 LYLRNSKNGDDALI
-638 PMTRQDGAGDNDRNT
+638 AMHRQDGAGDNDRNT

-664 SEDFAFHFIEREGT
+664 NEDFAFHFIQKEGT

-684 IVCYPGGTGNTSI
+684 IVCYPGGTDNTPI

-706 NVGTLSDEPNS
+706 NVSPCDNDPGS
-717 AWTYKSTEGGK
+717 AWSYNSTESGK

-939 MKSETEYWVRAAIN
+939 MKKSPKNGTGTIEYWVRAAIN

-993 DLAPYDLKN
+993 DLAPYDLEH
-1002 MTKRELNNLFFNNKD
+1002 MTERELNNLFFSNKD
-1017 IVKSIMSEKRLPNG
+1017 IVNSILNEGRLPNG
-1031 RDISVYD
+1031 RDIKVYD

-1053 GTEYNM
+1053 GTKYNM
-1059 TFNKAMTEADRN
+1059 TFNKAMTEADRK

-1082 FFPQEKGLHVHVN
+1082 FFPQQKGLHVHVN
-1095 IDEITDYKD
+1095 IDEIRGD
-1104 KVESAEVA
+1104 KIEDDVKVA
-1112 YRLYKTDNQYNTI
+1112 YRLYKTDNYYNTI
-1125 AILHGS
+1125 AIHHGS
-1131 DVTAEGHRDTKILH
+1131 DEERGRWTETLH
-1145 NVGSALPLTKDSEAT
+1145 EVGSALPLTEGSDSEAK
-1160 NGIGWYECKKHSITW
+1160 GWYECTKHDKSEWEAPSTITDQKW
-1175 DAPEN
+1175 HVS
-1180 IQGEWRVNWIGDE
+1180 WVGDD

-1203 DDNSAFVQFRLTITM
+1203 DDNSAFVQFRLTIKM
-1218 KEEQQPASRAAEGD
+1218 KQPASRAAEGE
-1232 GKTMV
+1232 GETQV
-1237 FYLPE
+1237 YYLPE
-1242 RVDVANDDNHY
+1242 RVDVANDANHY

-1258 DLYAKLKASD
+1258 DLYVKLKASD

-1281 EDTDNGPAVYYN
+1281 DDTDNGPAVYYN

-1302 TAGNIYIK
+1302 AAGNIYIK

>member
-7 RLLLVMMCVCAIPT
+7 RLLLVMICACAIPT

-27 LTIAGNANFMDSET
+27 LTIAGKANFMNSET
-41 AQSPTTPWNTD
+41 VQSPEDSWNTN
-52 FVTQTTSGNSS
+52 FVSQTISGDTG
-63 DFYFWAPGEFKL
+63 DFYFWATGNFKL
-75 SQAGS
+75 SQADPAPTS
-80 TTDWDTFNNSVF
+80 WETFNTDKVF
-92 QITAT
+92 QITE
-97 NSEPNWTNKSSS
+97 SSINWNGRDVS
-109 NVGASPSNPKFIH
+109 NLGTGRKFIH
-122 LHVEANK
+122 LHIGPNNSNYV
-129 DKVEIQDEPFAGH
+129 KVQDEPFEGH
-142 EGVWSTTPF
+142 EGAWSTTPF

-198 PKTGLTAVKIE
+198 PKSGLTAVKIE

-235 CITMESDNGD
+235 CITMDPDNGN

-306 RMDVNEE
+306 RMDVNGV
-313 QRYWLIPATDID
+313 QRYWLIPATAID

-340 NSCTFPSEAPESDY
+340 NSCTFPSEAPKSDY

-388 NRHQIQYSNGEYKPY
+388 NRHQIQYNENTKTYEDY
-403 KFYVNEE
+403 KFYVNKE
-410 DLKNDGEFG
+410 DLDNDGKFG

-426 NGGVWMGNEG
+426 NGGVWMGNNELG
-436 KPNPDGD
+436 K
-443 GSDEKDLVGK
+443 V
-453 EFGTD
+453 FGTGFNFD
-458 YELGAD
+458 TE

-477 TGAYAINVTSYNP
+477 TGAYAINVKSYEP

-498 LSKLADDAI
+498 LSKLADDAF
-507 VAPELYIHKTGDT
+507 VTPELYIHKTGDT
-520 GRSRI
+520 GRTRI
-525 TSSKGKYEP
+525 ESSEGKYKP
-534 FTIENVSAGTKFCF
+534 FKIENVIAGTKFCF

-553 DGNRMGPVY
+553 GGNSMGPVY
-562 TADLNV
+562 TDGINV
-568 DTEGTLP
+568 DAEGTLP
-575 YTTIGA
+575 YTTVGNGNT
-581 DRDFKLAEAGT
+581 FKLAEAGT
-592 YIINV
+592 YTIKV
-597 SEYLADDNNVTFT
+597 SEYLADNNKVTFT
-610 VTKEPG
+610 VTKEADP
-616 SSVPVPNT
+616 SFTVPTT
-624 LYLRNSRNGDGALI
+624 LYLRNSRNWDDTPIA
-638 PMTRQDGAGDNDRNT
+638 MTRQDGAGDNDRNT

-664 SEDFAFHFIEREGT
+664 NEDFQFNFIEKNES
-678 NWSDRG
+678 NWPDRG
-684 IVCYPGGTGNTSI
+684 IVCYPSTNELSV
-697 SANTPVKIN
+697 SANTPARID
-706 NVGTLSDEPNS
+706 NVGTCTDNPDK

-735 KKNGYATVE
+735 KKNGTATVE

-764 NEFDGDLGGKDKN
+764 NEFDGDLGGTDKN

-801 VGDGWYRFDSFPGNL
+801 VGDGWYRFNSFPGNL

-836 IYSHVIYINPEDVKA
+836 IYSHVIYINTEDVKA

-858 AFKMNRITREDITKG
+858 AFEMNPITREDITKG

-1002 MTKRELNNLFFNNKD
+1002 MTERELNNLFFNNSD
-1017 IVKSIMSEKRLPNG
+1017 IVNSILNEDKLPNG

-1053 GTEYNM
+1053 GTKYNM
-1059 TFNKAMTEADRN
+1059 TFNKAMTDADRK

-1082 FFPQEKGLHVHVN
+1082 FFPQQAGLHVHVN
-1095 IDEITDYKD
+1095 IDEILAGD

-1131 DVTAEGHRDTKILH
+1131 DVTAEGHRKTEILH
-1145 NVGSALPLTKDSEAT
+1145 RVGSALPLTKDSEAT
-1160 NGIGWYECKKHSITW
+1160 NGIGWYECEEHSITW
-1175 DAPEN
+1175 DAPSN
-1180 IQGEWRVNWIGDE
+1180 IEGNWRVSWIGDE
-1193 ETGARREVAY
+1193 TTVARREVAY

-1258 DLYAKLKASD
+1258 DLYVKLKASD

-1281 EDTDNGPAVYYN
+1281 DDTDNGPAVYYN

>member
-1 MKHLIT
+1 M
-7 RLLLVMMCVCAIPT
+7 
-21 AGNAFT
+21 
-27 LTIAGNANFMDSET
+27 
-41 AQSPTTPWNTD
+41 
-52 FVTQTTSGNSS
+52 
-63 DFYFWAPGEFKL
+63 
-75 SQAGS
+75 
-80 TTDWDTFNNSVF
+80 
-92 QITAT
+92 
-97 NSEPNWTNKSSS
+97 
-109 NVGASPSNPKFIH
+109 
-122 LHVEANK
+122 
-129 DKVEIQDEPFAGH
+129 
-142 EGVWSTTPF
+142 
-151 EEGETIYY
+151 
-159 FPNEKFKSSDAIFR
+159 
-173 AVFNDGTT
+173 
-181 VLCQT
+181 
-186 DEYDPD
+186 
-192 YYKFTI
+192 
-198 PKTGLTAVKIE
+198 
-209 RGPAD
+209 
-214 QSNWWG
+214 
-220 NFTAE
+220 
-225 LKSKDKGSNN
+225 
-235 CITMESDNGD
+235 
-245 NWSSAPSSWTNYVP
+245 
-259 LTEYPTYAYYFC
+259 
-271 SRSTESE
+271 
-278 EWQLQTLVPE
+278 PE

-306 RMDVNEE
+306 RVDVNDK
-313 QRYWLIPATDID
+313 QRYWFIPATDIE

-330 SYSLTSTATT
+330 SYSLTSAAT
-340 NSCTFPSEAPESDY
+340 NDSRTFPSDAPASEY

-360 NGKKPSRLRVNPTAA
+360 KDNKPSRLRVNPTAA

-388 NRHQIQYSNGEYKPY
+388 NRHQIQYNEDTKTYEDY
-403 KFYVNEE
+403 KFYVNKE
-410 DLKNDGEFG
+410 DLDNVGKFG

-426 NGGVWMGNEG
+426 NGGVWMGNNEFG
-436 KPNPDGD
+436 K
-443 GSDEKDLVGK
+443 V
-453 EFGTD
+453 FGTD
-458 YELGAD
+458 PDSDFKFDTE

-477 TGAYAINVTSYNP
+477 TGAYAINVKSYEP

-498 LSKLADDAI
+498 LSKLADDAF
-507 VAPELYIHKTGDT
+507 VTPELYIHKTGDT
-520 GRSRI
+520 GRTRI
-525 TSSKGKYEP
+525 ESSEGKYKP
-534 FTIENVSAGTKFCF
+534 FKIENVIAGTKFCF

-581 DRDFKLAEAGT
+581 DRNFKLAEAGT

-597 SEYLADDNNVTFT
+597 SEYLADDNKVTFT

-616 SSVPVPNT
+616 SSVPVPKT
-624 LYLRNSRNGDGALI
+624 LYLRNSRNWDGAPI
-638 PMTRQDGAGDNDRNT
+638 AMTRQDGAGDNDRNK

-664 SEDFAFHFIEREGT
+664 NEDFAFHFIEKEGT

-684 IVCYPGGTGNTSI
+684 IVCYPGGTDNTPI

-706 NVGTLSDEPNS
+706 NVSSCTNDPGS
-717 AWTYKSTEGGK
+717 AWSYNSTESGK
-728 ITVSVYF
+728 ITVMVYF
-735 KKNGYATVE
+735 KKNGTATVE

-836 IYSHVIYINPEDVKA
+836 IYSHVIYINTEYVKA

-858 AFKMNRITREDITKG
+858 AFEMNRITREDITKG

-934 KVNPD
+934 KDIPD

-993 DLAPYDLKN
+993 DLAPYDLEH
-1002 MTKRELNNLFFNNKD
+1002 MTERELNNLFFSNSD
-1017 IVKSIMSEKRLPNG
+1017 IVNSILSEKMLPNG
-1031 RDISVYD
+1031 RSIKNC

-1053 GTEYNM
+1053 GTKYNM
-1059 TFNKAMTEADRN
+1059 TFNKAMTDADRK

-1095 IDEITDYKD
+1095 IDEIRGD
-1104 KVESAEVA
+1104 KIEDDVKVA
-1112 YRLYKTDNQYNTI
+1112 YRLYKTDNQYNVI

-1131 DVTAEGHRDTKILH
+1131 DVTAEGHRDTEILH
-1145 NVGSALPLTKDSEAT
+1145 KVGSALPRTKDSEAT
-1160 NGIGWYECKKHSITW
+1160 NKIGWYECNKSW
-1175 DAPEN
+1175 NAPDIEGN
-1180 IQGEWRVNWIGDE
+1180 WLVNWIGDE
-1193 ETGARREVAY
+1193 ATGARREVAY
-1203 DDNSAFVQFRLTITM
+1203 DDNSAFVQFRLTIKM
-1218 KEEQQPASRAAEGD
+1218 KQPASRAADGEGE
-1232 GKTMV
+1232 TQV
-1237 FYLPE
+1237 YYLPE
-1242 RVDVANDDNHY
+1242 RVDVANDANHY
-1253 WFENS
+1253 WFENN
-1258 DLYAKLKASD
+1258 DLYVKLKASD

-1281 EDTDNGPAVYYN
+1281 DDTDNGPAVYYN

>member
-7 RLLLVMMCVCAIPT
+7 RLLLVMICACAIPT

-27 LTIAGNANFMDSET
+27 LTIAGNANFMDSKT
-41 AQSPTTPWNTD
+41 AQSSTFTLPG
-52 FVTQTTSGNSS
+52 VSQTTSGNSS
-63 DFYFWAPGEFKL
+63 DFYFWAIGEFKL

-80 TTDWDTFNNSVF
+80 TTDWETFNNSAL

-97 NSEPNWTNKSSS
+97 TLTWGKSDVNS
-109 NVGASPSNPKFIH
+109 NVGGSSSSPKFIH
-122 LHVEANK
+122 LHIELNK
-129 DKVEIQDEPFAGH
+129 DKVEVQDEPFAGH

-159 FPNEKFKSSDAIFR
+159 FPNENFKSSDAIFR
-173 AVFNDGTT
+173 AVFNGGTT
-181 VLCQT
+181 VLCHNY
-186 DEYDPD
+186 EFDPD
-192 YYKFTI
+192 YYTFTV
-198 PKTGLTAVKIE
+198 PKEGLTAVKIE
-209 RGPAD
+209 RGKAD

-235 CITMESDNGD
+235 CITMDSDNRG
-245 NWSSAPSSWTNYVP
+245 NWSSAPSSWTYYEP
-259 LTEYPTYAYYFC
+259 LTEHATYYFC

-288 YGKCSFTRSDL
+288 YGKCSFTLSDL

-306 RMDVNEE
+306 RMDVNGV
-313 QRYWLIPATDID
+313 QRYWLIPATAID

-340 NSCTFPSEAPESDY
+340 NSCTFPSEAPKSDY

-388 NRHQIQYSNGEYKPY
+388 NRHQIQYNEDTKTYEDY
-403 KFYVNEE
+403 KFYVNKE
-410 DLKNDGEFG
+410 DLDNDGKFG

-426 NGGVWMGNEG
+426 NGGVWMGNNELG
-436 KPNPDGD
+436 K
-443 GSDEKDLVGK
+443 V
-453 EFGTD
+453 FGTD
-458 YELGAD
+458 FNFDTE

-477 TGAYAINVTSYNP
+477 TGAYAINVKSYVP
-490 ETNTVVFS
+490 EKGKVVFT
-498 LSKLADDAI
+498 LTKLDTD
-507 VAPELYIHKTGDT
+507 VVLPKLYIGGTWNNGLVNETEKLQ
-520 GRSRI
+520 I
-525 TSSKGKYEP
+525 PSSHGKYQP
-534 FTIENVSAGTKFCF
+534 VTITVEDNCAFRF
-548 YSAAT
+548 YSEKT
-553 DGNRMGPVY
+553 NGNWMGPVY
-562 TADLNV
+562 TNGINV
-568 DTEGTLP
+568 DAEGTLP
-575 YTTIGA
+575 YTTVGNGNT
-581 DRDFKLAEAGT
+581 FKLAEAGT
-592 YIINV
+592 YTIKV
-597 SEYLADDNNVTFT
+597 SEYLADDNKVTFT

-616 SSVPVPNT
+616 SSVPVPKT
-624 LYLRNSRNGDGALI
+624 LYLRNSRNGDGAPI
-638 PMTRQDGAGDNDRNT
+638 AMTRQDGAGDNDRNT

-664 SEDFAFHFIEREGT
+664 NEDFQFNFIEKNES
-678 NWSDRG
+678 NWPDRG
-684 IVCYPGGTGNTSI
+684 IVCYPSANELSV
-697 SANTPVKIN
+697 SANTPARID
-706 NVGTLSDEPNS
+706 NVGTCTDNPDK
-717 AWTYKSTEGGK
+717 AWSYNSTEGGK

-836 IYSHVIYINPEDVKA
+836 IYSHVIYINTEDVKA

-934 KVNPD
+934 KVKPD

-993 DLAPYDLKN
+993 DLAPYDLEH
-1002 MTKRELNNLFFNNKD
+1002 MTERELNNLFFSNSD
-1017 IVKSIMSEKRLPNG
+1017 IVNSILSEKMLPNG
-1031 RDISVYD
+1031 RSIKNC

-1053 GTEYNM
+1053 GTKYNM

-1095 IDEITDYKD
+1095 IDEILAGD

-1131 DVTAEGHRDTKILH
+1131 DVTAEGHRKTEILH
-1145 NVGSALPLTKDSEAT
+1145 KVGSALPLTKDSEAT
-1160 NGIGWYECKKHSITW
+1160 NGIGWYECEEHSITW
-1175 DAPEN
+1175 DAPSN
-1180 IQGEWRVNWIGDE
+1180 IEGNWRVSWIGDE
-1193 ETGARREVAY
+1193 TTGARREVAY

-1302 TAGNIYIK
+1302 AAGNIYIK

>member
-7 RLLLVMMCVCAIPT
+7 RLLLVMICACAIPT

-27 LTIAGNANFMDSET
+27 LTIAGNANFMDSKT
-41 AQSPTTPWNTD
+41 VLSPEDSWNPN
-52 FVTQTTSGNSS
+52 FVTESISGDTG
-63 DFYFWAPGEFKL
+63 DFYFWATGNFKL
-75 SQAGS
+75 SQADPAP
-80 TTDWDTFNNSVF
+80 TDWETFNTDKVF
-92 QITAT
+92 QITEST
-97 NSEPNWTNKSSS
+97 INWDGRDVS
-109 NVGASPSNPKFIH
+109 NLGTGCKFIH
-122 LHVEANK
+122 LHIGTGGSNYVN
-129 DKVEIQDEPFAGH
+129 VQDEPFEGH

-151 EEGETIYY
+151 EKGETIYY

-198 PKTGLTAVKIE
+198 PKSGLTAVKIE
-209 RGPAD
+209 RGKAD

-220 NFTAE
+220 IFTAE
-225 LKSKDKGSNN
+225 LKSKDKGSKN
-235 CITMESDNGD
+235 CITMDPDNGN

-340 NSCTFPSEAPESDY
+340 NSCTFPSEAPASEY

-360 NGKKPSRLRVNPTAA
+360 KDNKPSRLRVNPTAA

-388 NRHQIQYSNGEYKPY
+388 NRHQIQYSNGAYKPY
-403 KFYVNEE
+403 QFYVNQE
-410 DLKNDGEFG
+410 DLDNDGKFG

-426 NGGVWMGNEG
+426 NGGVWMGNNEFG
-436 KPNPDGD
+436 K
-443 GSDEKDLVGK
+443 V
-453 EFGTD
+453 FGTD
-458 YELGAD
+458 INFDTE
-464 ITTSGIKRYFLKE
+464 ITTSGIKRYFLEE
-477 TGAYAINVTSYNP
+477 TGAYAINVKSYVP
-490 ETNTVVFS
+490 EKGKVVFT
-498 LSKLADDAI
+498 LTKLDTD
-507 VAPELYIHKTGDT
+507 VVLPKLYIGGTWNNGLVNETEKVQ
-520 GRSRI
+520 I
-525 TSSKGKYEP
+525 PSSHGKYQP
-534 FTIENVSAGTKFCF
+534 VTITVEDNCAFRF
-548 YSAAT
+548 YSEKT
-553 DGNRMGPVY
+553 NGNWMGPVY
-562 TADLNV
+562 TNGINV
-568 DTEGTLP
+568 DAEGTLP
-575 YTTIGA
+575 YTTVGNGNT
-581 DRDFKLAEAGT
+581 FKLAEAGT
-592 YIINV
+592 YTIKV
-597 SEYLADDNNVTFT
+597 SEYLAADNKVTFT
-610 VTKEPG
+610 VTKKADP
-616 SSVPVPNT
+616 SFTVPAY
-624 LYLRNSRNGDGALI
+624 LYLRNIKDLNGTPIA
-638 PMTRQDGAGDNDRNT
+638 MTRQDGAGDNDRNT

-664 SEDFAFHFIEREGT
+664 NEDFQFNFIEKNES
-678 NWSDRG
+678 NWPDRG
-684 IVCYPGGTGNTSI
+684 IVCYPSTNELSV
-697 SANTPVKIN
+697 SANTPARID
-706 NVGTLSDEPNS
+706 NVGTCTDNPDK

-777 GETIARGINATRWE
+777 DETIARGINATRWE

-858 AFKMNRITREDITKG
+858 AFEMNRITREDITKG

-934 KVNPD
+934 KDIPD

-1002 MTKRELNNLFFNNKD
+1002 MTERELNNLFFNNSD
-1017 IVKSIMSEKRLPNG
+1017 IVNSILNEDKLPNG

-1053 GTEYNM
+1053 GTKYNM
-1059 TFNKAMTEADRN
+1059 TFNKAMTDADRK

-1082 FFPQEKGLHVHVN
+1082 FFPQQAGLHVHVN
-1095 IDEITDYKD
+1095 IDEILAGD
-1104 KVESAEVA
+1104 KVESAKVD

-1131 DVTAEGHRDTKILH
+1131 DVTAEGHRDTEILH
-1145 NVGSALPLTKDSEAT
+1145 KVGSALPLTKDSEAT
-1160 NGIGWYECKKHSITW
+1160 NGIGWYESNKPW
-1175 DAPEN
+1175 NAPDIEGN
-1180 IQGEWRVNWIGDE
+1180 WLVNWIGDE
-1193 ETGARREVAY
+1193 ATGARREVAY
-1203 DDNSAFVQFRLTITM
+1203 DDNSAFVQFRLTIKM

-1302 TAGNIYIK
+1302 AAGNIYIK

>member
-1 MKHLIT
+1 MI
-7 RLLLVMMCVCAIPT
+7 CACAIPT

-41 AQSPTTPWNTD
+41 VQSPEDSWNTN
-52 FVTQTTSGNSS
+52 FVSQTISGDTG
-63 DFYFWAPGEFKL
+63 DFYFWATGNFKL
-75 SQAGS
+75 SQADPAPTS
-80 TTDWDTFNNSVF
+80 WETFNTDKVF
-92 QITAT
+92 QITE
-97 NSEPNWTNKSSS
+97 SSINWNGRDVS
-109 NVGASPSNPKFIH
+109 NLGTGRKFIH
-122 LHVEANK
+122 LHIGTGGSNDV
-129 DKVEIQDEPFAGH
+129 KVQDEPFEGH
-142 EGVWSTTPF
+142 EGAWSTTPF

-198 PKTGLTAVKIE
+198 PKSGLTAVKIE

-235 CITMESDNGD
+235 CITMESDNGN
-245 NWSSAPSSWTNYVP
+245 NWSSAPSSWTYYEP
-259 LTEYPTYAYYFC
+259 LTEPATYTYYFC
-271 SRSTESE
+271 SRSSDSE
-278 EWQLQTLVPE
+278 EWQLLALTPE

-306 RMDVNEE
+306 RVDVNGE
-313 QRYWLIPATDID
+313 QKYWFIPATDIE

-330 SYSLTSTATT
+330 SYSLTSAAT
-340 NSCTFPSEAPESDY
+340 NDSRTFPSDAPASEY

-360 NGKKPSRLRVNPTAA
+360 KNNKPSRLRVNPPAA
-375 AYNQTLFVGIASS
+375 AYNKTLFVGIASS
-388 NRHQIQYSNGEYKPY
+388 NRHQIQYSNGAYTPY
-403 KFYVNEE
+403 KFYVNQE
-410 DLKNDGEFG
+410 DLDNDGEFG

-453 EFGTD
+453 VIGED
-458 YELGAD
+458 YEFDKD

-477 TGAYAINVTSYNP
+477 TGAYAINVTSYTP

-498 LSKLADDAI
+498 LSKLGDDAI
-507 VAPELYIHKTGDT
+507 VAPELYIYKTGDT
-520 GRSRI
+520 GRTRI
-525 TSSKGKYEP
+525 ESSEGKYKP
-534 FTIENVSAGTKFCF
+534 FKIENVSAGTKFCF

-553 DGNRMGPVY
+553 GGNSMGPIY

-581 DRDFKLAEAGT
+581 DRNFKLAEAGT
-592 YIINV
+592 YTINV
-597 SEYLADDNNVTFT
+597 SEYLAADNKVTFT
-610 VTKEPG
+610 VTKEDNP
-616 SSVPVPNT
+616 SFTVPTT
-624 LYLRNSRNGDGALI
+624 LYLRNIKDLNGTPIA
-638 PMTRQDGAGDNDRNT
+638 MTRQDGAGDNDRNT

-664 SEDFAFHFIEREGT
+664 SEDFAFHFIEKEGT

-706 NVGTLSDEPNS
+706 NVGTLTDEPNS
-717 AWTYKSTEGGK
+717 AWTYNSTEGGK

-764 NEFDGDLGGKDKN
+764 NEFDGNLGGKDKN
-777 GETIARGINATRWE
+777 GETIAKGINATRWN

-825 NGSWELKDGNE
+825 NGSWELTYDNKPNE
-836 IYSHVIYINPEDVKA
+836 IYSHVIYINPDDVKA

-896 AVEGAVFWF
+896 AVENAEFWF

-925 FIFYNMEDA
+925 FIFYNMENA

-982 TGAHMNVNEGI
+982 TGAHMNVNDGI

-1002 MTKRELNNLFFNNKD
+1002 MTERELNNLFFNNED

-1053 GTEYNM
+1053 GTKYNM

-1095 IDEITDYKD
+1095 IDEITAYKD
-1104 KVESAEVA
+1104 KVESAKVD
-1112 YRLYKTDNQYNTI
+1112 YRLYKTDNYYNTI
-1125 AILHGS
+1125 AIHHGS
-1131 DVTAEGHRDTKILH
+1131 DEELGRWTETLH
-1145 NVGSALPLTKDSEAT
+1145 EVGSALPLTKDSEAT
-1160 NGIGWYECKKHSITW
+1160 NGIGWYPCEEHDKSEWEAPSTITDQKW
-1175 DAPEN
+1175 HVS
-1180 IQGEWRVNWIGDE
+1180 WVGDE
-1193 ETGARREVAY
+1193 GTGARREVAY
-1203 DDNSAFVQFRLTITM
+1203 DDNSAFVQFRLTIKM
-1218 KEEQQPASRAAEGD
+1218 KQPASRAAEGE
-1232 GKTMV
+1232 GETQV

>member
-21 AGNAFT
+21 TGNAFT

-41 AQSPTTPWNTD
+41 AQSTGSWNTN
-52 FVTQTTSGNSS
+52 FVTKSISGDTG
-63 DFYFWAPGEFKL
+63 DFYFWATGNFKL
-75 SQAGS
+75 SQANPAP
-80 TTDWDTFNNSVF
+80 TDWNTFNTNDVF
-92 QITAT
+92 QITENT
-97 NSEPNWTNKSSS
+97 INWDVHDVS
-109 NVGASPSNPKFIH
+109 NLGTGCKFIH
-122 LHVEANK
+122 LHIGTGESNYV
-129 DKVEIQDEPFAGH
+129 KVQDEPFAGH

-173 AVFNDGTT
+173 AVFNDETT

-198 PKTGLTAVKIE
+198 PKSGLTAVKIE

-214 QSNWWG
+214 QSKWWG

-235 CITMESDNGD
+235 CITMESDNRD
-245 NWSSAPSSWTNYVP
+245 NWTSAPSSWTNYVP

-271 SRSTESE
+271 SRSPESE

-306 RMDVNEE
+306 RMDVNEV

-330 SYSLTSTATT
+330 SYSLTSTDIT

-458 YELGAD
+458 FNFDTE

-477 TGAYAINVTSYNP
+477 TGAYAINVKSYVP
-490 ETNTVVFS
+490 ETNKVEFS
-498 LSKLADDAI
+498 LSKLGDDAI

-553 DGNRMGPVY
+553 GGNSMGPVY

-568 DTEGTLP
+568 DSEGTLP

-581 DRDFKLAEAGT
+581 DRNFNLAEAGT
-592 YIINV
+592 YTINV
-597 SEYLADDNNVTFT
+597 SEYLAADNKVTFT
-610 VTKEPG
+610 VTKEANP
-616 SSVPVPNT
+616 SFTVPTT
-624 LYLRNSRNGDGALI
+624 LYLRNIKDLNGTPIA
-638 PMTRQDGAGDNDRNT
+638 MTRQDGAGDNDRNT

-664 SEDFAFHFIEREGT
+664 SEDFAFHFIEKEGT

-764 NEFDGDLGGKDKN
+764 NEFDGNLGGTDKN
-777 GETIARGINATRWE
+777 GETIAQGINATRWN

-825 NGSWELKDGNE
+825 NGSWELTYDNKPNE

-896 AVEGAVFWF
+896 AVENAVFWF

-934 KVNPD
+934 KVNPN

-1002 MTKRELNNLFFNNKD
+1002 MTERELNNLFFNNSD
-1017 IVKSIMSEKRLPNG
+1017 IVNSIRIEGKLPNG

-1053 GTEYNM
+1053 GTKYNM

-1082 FFPQEKGLHVHVN
+1082 FFPQHAGLHVHVN
-1095 IDEITDYKD
+1095 IDEILAGD
-1104 KVESAEVA
+1104 KVESAKVD
-1112 YRLYKTDNQYNTI
+1112 YRLYKTDNYYNTI
-1125 AILHGS
+1125 AVLHGS

-1145 NVGSALPLTKDSEAT
+1145 EVGSALPLTKDSKET
-1160 NGIGWYECKKHSITW
+1160 NEIGWYECKEHSITW
-1175 DAPEN
+1175 DAPSDIEGN
-1180 IQGEWRVNWIGDE
+1180 WRVSWIGDE

-1203 DDNSAFVQFRLTITM
+1203 DDNSAFVQFRLTIKM
-1218 KEEQQPASRAAEGD
+1218 KQPVSRAADGEGE
-1232 GKTMV
+1232 TQV
-1237 FYLPE
+1237 YYLPE
-1242 RVDVANDDNHY
+1242 RVDVANDANLY

>member
-1 MKHLIT
+1 MI
-7 RLLLVMMCVCAIPT
+7 CACAIPT

-63 DFYFWAPGEFKL
+63 DFYFWATGEFKL

-80 TTDWDTFNNSVF
+80 TTDWNTFNNSVF

-129 DKVEIQDEPFAGH
+129 DKVEIQDEPFADH

-173 AVFNDGTT
+173 AVFNDGTP

-198 PKTGLTAVKIE
+198 PKSGLTAVKIQ

-214 QSNWWG
+214 QSNYWWE

-235 CITMESDNGD
+235 CITMDPDNGD
-245 NWSSAPSSWTNYVP
+245 NWSSAPSSWTYYEP
-259 LTEYPTYAYYFC
+259 LKEYPTYAYYFY
-271 SRSTESE
+271 SRSNESKD
-278 EWQLQTLVPE
+278 WQSQTLVPE

-306 RMDVNEE
+306 KMDVNGV

-388 NRHQIQYSNGEYKPY
+388 NRHQIQYNEDTKTYEDY
-403 KFYVNEE
+403 KFYVNQE
-410 DLKNDGEFG
+410 DLDNDGEFG

-426 NGGVWMGNEG
+426 NGGVWMGNNEFG
-436 KPNPDGD
+436 K
-443 GSDEKDLVGK
+443 V
-453 EFGTD
+453 FGTD
-458 YELGAD
+458 PDLNFDTE

-477 TGAYAINVTSYNP
+477 TGAYAINVKSYVP
-490 ETNTVVFS
+490 ETNKVEFS
-498 LSKLADDAI
+498 LSKLEDGAI
-507 VAPELYIHKTGDT
+507 VAPELYIKTGDNRRT
-520 GRSRI
+520 RI
-525 TSSKGKYEP
+525 ESSQGKYKP
-534 FTIENVSAGTKFCF
+534 FKIENVIAGTKFCF

-592 YIINV
+592 YIMNV
-597 SEYLADDNNVTFT
+597 SEYLANEGKVTFT

-624 LYLRNSRNGDGALI
+624 LYLRNSKNGDDALI
-638 PMTRQDGAGDNDRNT
+638 AMTRQDGAGDNDRNT
-653 CKFFAEVDYNA
+653 CKFIAEVDYNA
-664 SEDFAFHFIEREGT
+664 NEDFQFNFIEKNES
-678 NWSDRG
+678 NWPDRG
-684 IVCYPGGTGNTSI
+684 IVCYPSANELSV
-697 SANTPVKIN
+697 SANTPARID
-706 NVGTLSDEPNS
+706 NVGTCTDNPDK
-717 AWTYKSTEGGK
+717 AWSYNSTEGGK

-735 KKNGYATVE
+735 KKNGTATVE

-764 NEFDGDLGGKDKN
+764 NEFDGDLGGTDKN

-858 AFKMNRITREDITKG
+858 EFKMNRITREDITKG

-939 MKSETEYWVRAAIN
+939 MKKSPKNGTGTIEYWVRAAIN

-993 DLAPYDLKN
+993 DLAPYDLKS
-1002 MTKRELNNLFFNNKD
+1002 MTERELNNLFFSNKD
-1017 IVKSIMSEKRLPNG
+1017 IVNSILNEGRLPNG
-1031 RDISVYD
+1031 RDIKVYD
-1038 KVWIAKIP
+1038 KVWIAKVP

-1053 GTEYNM
+1053 GTKYNM
-1059 TFNKAMTEADRN
+1059 TFNKAMTDADRK

-1082 FFPQEKGLHVHVN
+1082 FFPQQKGLHVHVN
-1095 IDEITDYKD
+1095 IDEILAGD
-1104 KVESAEVA
+1104 KVESAKVD

-1145 NVGSALPLTKDSEAT
+1145 KVGSALPRTMDSEAT
-1160 NGIGWYECKKHSITW
+1160 NGIGWYECYKPW
-1175 DAPEN
+1175 NAPDIEGN
-1180 IQGEWRVNWIGDE
+1180 WLVNWIGDE
-1193 ETGARREVAY
+1193 ATGARREVAY
-1203 DDNSAFVQFRLTITM
+1203 DDNSAFVQFRLTIKM
-1218 KEEQQPASRAAEGD
+1218 KQPASRAADGEGE
-1232 GKTMV
+1232 TQV
-1237 FYLPE
+1237 YYLPE
-1242 RVDVANDDNHY
+1242 RVDVANDANHY
-1253 WFENS
+1253 WFESS

-1302 TAGNIYIK
+1302 AAGNIYIK

>member
-7 RLLLVMMCVCAIPT
+7 RLLLVMICACAIPT

-27 LTIAGNANFMDSET
+27 LTIAGKANFMNSET
-41 AQSPTTPWNTD
+41 VQSPEDSWNTN
-52 FVTQTTSGNSS
+52 FVSQTISGDTG
-63 DFYFWAPGEFKL
+63 DFYFWATGNFKL
-75 SQAGS
+75 SQADPAPTS
-80 TTDWDTFNNSVF
+80 WETFNTDKVF
-92 QITAT
+92 QITE
-97 NSEPNWTNKSSS
+97 SSINWNGRDVS
-109 NVGASPSNPKFIH
+109 NLGTGRKFIH
-122 LHVEANK
+122 LHIGPNNSNYV
-129 DKVEIQDEPFAGH
+129 KVQDEPFEGH
-142 EGVWSTTPF
+142 EGAWSTTPF

-198 PKTGLTAVKIE
+198 PKSGLTAVKIE

-235 CITMESDNGD
+235 CITMDPDNGN

-306 RMDVNEE
+306 RMDVNDK
-313 QRYWLIPATDID
+313 QRYWFIPATDIE

-330 SYSLTSTATT
+330 SYSLTSAAT
-340 NSCTFPSEAPESDY
+340 NDSRTFPSDAPASEY

-360 NGKKPSRLRVNPTAA
+360 KDNKPSRLRVNPTAA

-388 NRHQIQYSNGEYKPY
+388 NRHQIQYNEDTKTYEDY
-403 KFYVNEE
+403 KFYVNKE
-410 DLKNDGEFG
+410 DLDNDGKFG

-426 NGGVWMGNEG
+426 NGGVWMGNNEFG
-436 KPNPDGD
+436 K
-443 GSDEKDLVGK
+443 V
-453 EFGTD
+453 FGTD
-458 YELGAD
+458 FNFDTE

-477 TGAYAINVTSYNP
+477 TGAYAINVKSYEP

-498 LSKLADDAI
+498 LSKLADDAF
-507 VAPELYIHKTGDT
+507 VTPELYIHKTGDT
-520 GRSRI
+520 GRTRI
-525 TSSKGKYEP
+525 ESSEGKYKP
-534 FTIENVSAGTKFCF
+534 FKIENVIAGTKFCF

-581 DRDFKLAEAGT
+581 DRNFKLAEAGT

-597 SEYLADDNNVTFT
+597 SEYLADDNKVTFT

-616 SSVPVPNT
+616 SSVHVPTT
-624 LYLRNSRNGDGALI
+624 LYLRNSRNWDDTPIA
-638 PMTRQDGAGDNDRNT
+638 MTRQDGAGDNDRNT

-664 SEDFAFHFIEREGT
+664 NEDFQFNFIEKNES
-678 NWSDRG
+678 NWPDRG
-684 IVCYPGGTGNTSI
+684 IVCYPSTNELSV
-697 SANTPVKIN
+697 SANTPARID
-706 NVGTLSDEPNS
+706 NVGTCTDNPDK

-858 AFKMNRITREDITKG
+858 AFEMNRITREDITKG

-934 KVNPD
+934 KVKPD

-993 DLAPYDLKN
+993 DLAPYDLEH
-1002 MTKRELNNLFFNNKD
+1002 MTERELNNLFFSNSD
-1017 IVKSIMSEKRLPNG
+1017 IVNSILSEKMLPNG
-1031 RDISVYD
+1031 RSIKNC

-1053 GTEYNM
+1053 GTKYNM

-1095 IDEITDYKD
+1095 IDEILAGD
-1104 KVESAEVA
+1104 KVESAKVD

-1131 DVTAEGHRDTKILH
+1131 DVTAEGHRKTEILH
-1145 NVGSALPLTKDSEAT
+1145 RVGSALPLTKDSEAT
-1160 NGIGWYECKKHSITW
+1160 NEIGWYECYKPW
-1175 DAPEN
+1175 NAPDIEGN
-1180 IQGEWRVNWIGDE
+1180 WLVNWIGDE
-1193 ETGARREVAY
+1193 ATGARREVAY

-1258 DLYAKLKASD
+1258 DLYVKLKASD

-1281 EDTDNGPAVYYN
+1281 DDTDNGPAVYYN

>member
-7 RLLLVMMCVCAIPT
+7 RLLLVMICACAIPT

-27 LTIAGNANFMDSET
+27 LTIAGKANFMNSET
-41 AQSPTTPWNTD
+41 VQSPEDSWSPN
-52 FVTQTTSGNSS
+52 FVSQTISGDTG
-63 DFYFWAPGEFKL
+63 DFYFWATGNFKL
-75 SQAGS
+75 SQADPAPTS
-80 TTDWDTFNNSVF
+80 WETFNPDKVF
-92 QITAT
+92 QITE
-97 NSEPNWTNKSSS
+97 SSINWNGRDVS
-109 NVGASPSNPKFIH
+109 NLGTGRKFIH
-122 LHVEANK
+122 LHIGPNDSNSV
-129 DKVEIQDEPFAGH
+129 KVQDEPFAGH
-142 EGVWSTTPF
+142 EGAWSTTPF

-198 PKTGLTAVKIE
+198 PKSGLTAVKIE

-259 LTEYPTYAYYFC
+259 LTEYPTYAYHFC

-306 RMDVNEE
+306 RMDVNGV
-313 QRYWLIPATDID
+313 QRYWLIPATAID

-340 NSCTFPSEAPESDY
+340 NSCTFPSEAPKSDY

-388 NRHQIQYSNGEYKPY
+388 NRHQIQYNENTKTYEDY
-403 KFYVNEE
+403 KFYVNKE
-410 DLKNDGEFG
+410 DLDNDGEFG

-426 NGGVWMGNEG
+426 NGGVWMGNNEFG
-436 KPNPDGD
+436 K
-443 GSDEKDLVGK
+443 V
-453 EFGTD
+453 FGTD
-458 YELGAD
+458 FKFDTE

-477 TGAYAINVTSYNP
+477 TGAYAINVKSYVP
-490 ETNTVVFS
+490 EKGKVVFT
-498 LSKLADDAI
+498 LTKLDTD
-507 VAPELYIHKTGDT
+507 VVLPKLYIGGTWNNGLVNETEKLQ
-520 GRSRI
+520 I
-525 TSSKGKYEP
+525 PSSHGKYQP
-534 FTIENVSAGTKFCF
+534 VTITVEDNCAFRF
-548 YSAAT
+548 YSEKT
-553 DGNRMGPVY
+553 NGNWMGPVY
-562 TADLNV
+562 TNGINV
-568 DTEGTLP
+568 DAEGTLP
-575 YTTIGA
+575 YTTVGNGNT
-581 DRDFKLAEAGT
+581 FKLAEAGT

-597 SEYLADDNNVTFT
+597 SEYLADDNKVTFT

-624 LYLRNSRNGDGALI
+624 LYLRNSRNGDGAPI
-638 PMTRQDGAGDNDRNT
+638 AMTRQDGAGDNDRNK

-664 SEDFAFHFIEREGT
+664 NEDFQFNFIEKNES
-678 NWSDRG
+678 NWPDRG
-684 IVCYPGGTGNTSI
+684 IVCYPSTNELSV
-697 SANTPVKIN
+697 SANTPARID
-706 NVGTLSDEPNS
+706 NVGTCTDNPDK

-735 KKNGYATVE
+735 KKNGTATVE

-764 NEFDGDLGGKDKN
+764 NEFDGDLGGTDKN

-858 AFKMNRITREDITKG
+858 AFEMNRITREDITKG

-1002 MTKRELNNLFFNNKD
+1002 MTERELNNLFFNNSD
-1017 IVKSIMSEKRLPNG
+1017 IVNSILNEDKLPNG

-1053 GTEYNM
+1053 GTKYNM
-1059 TFNKAMTEADRN
+1059 TFNKAMTDADRK

-1082 FFPQEKGLHVHVN
+1082 FFPQQAGLHVHVN
-1095 IDEITDYKD
+1095 IDEILAGD

-1131 DVTAEGHRDTKILH
+1131 VVTAEGHRKTEILH
-1145 NVGSALPLTKDSEAT
+1145 RVGSALPLTKDSEAT
-1160 NGIGWYECKKHSITW
+1160 NKIGWYECNKTW
-1175 DAPEN
+1175 NAPDIEGN
-1180 IQGEWRVNWIGDE
+1180 WRVSWIGDE
-1193 ETGARREVAY
+1193 TTGARREVAY
-1203 DDNSAFVQFRLTITM
+1203 DDNSAFVQFRLTIKM
-1218 KEEQQPASRAAEGD
+1218 KQPASRAAEGE
-1232 GKTMV
+1232 GETQV
-1237 FYLPE
+1237 YYLPE
-1242 RVDVANDDNHY
+1242 RVDVANDANHY

-1293 LQGVRVDNP
+1293 LQGVRVDSP
-1302 TAGNIYIK
+1302 AAGNIYIK

>member
-1 MKHLIT
+1 MI
-7 RLLLVMMCVCAIPT
+7 CACAIPT

-27 LTIAGNANFMDSET
+27 LTIAGNANFMDSKT
-41 AQSPTTPWNTD
+41 VLSPEDSWNPN
-52 FVTQTTSGNSS
+52 FVTESISGDTG
-63 DFYFWAPGEFKL
+63 DFYFWATGNFKL
-75 SQAGS
+75 SQADPAP
-80 TTDWDTFNNSVF
+80 TDWETFNTDKVF
-92 QITAT
+92 QITEST
-97 NSEPNWTNKSSS
+97 INWDGRDVS
-109 NVGASPSNPKFIH
+109 NLGTGCKFIH
-122 LHVEANK
+122 LHIGTGGSNYVN
-129 DKVEIQDEPFAGH
+129 VQDEPFEGH

-151 EEGETIYY
+151 EKGETIYY

-198 PKTGLTAVKIE
+198 PKSGLTAVKIE
-209 RGPAD
+209 RGKAD

-225 LKSKDKGSNN
+225 LKSKDKGSKN
-235 CITMESDNGD
+235 CITMDPDNGN

-388 NRHQIQYSNGEYKPY
+388 NRHQIQYNEDTKTYEDY
-403 KFYVNEE
+403 KFYVNQE
-410 DLKNDGEFG
+410 DLDNDGEFG

-426 NGGVWMGNEG
+426 NGGVWMGNNEFG
-436 KPNPDGD
+436 K
-443 GSDEKDLVGK
+443 V
-453 EFGTD
+453 FGTD
-458 YELGAD
+458 FNFDTE

-477 TGAYAINVTSYNP
+477 TGAYAINVKSYVP
-490 ETNTVVFS
+490 ETNKVEFS
-498 LSKLADDAI
+498 LSKLEDGAI
-507 VAPELYIHKTGDT
+507 VAPELYIGGTWNNGLVNETEKLQ
-520 GRSRI
+520 I
-525 TSSKGKYEP
+525 PSSHGKYQP
-534 FTIENVSAGTKFCF
+534 VKITVDDNCAFRF
-548 YSAAT
+548 YSEKT
-553 DGNRMGPVY
+553 NGNWMGPVY
-562 TADLNV
+562 TDGINV
-568 DTEGTLP
+568 DAEGTLP
-575 YTTIGA
+575 YTTVGNGNT
-581 DRDFKLAEAGT
+581 FKLAEAGT
-592 YIINV
+592 YTIKV
-597 SEYLADDNNVTFT
+597 SEYLADNNKVTFT
-610 VTKEPG
+610 VAKEADP
-616 SSVPVPNT
+616 SFTVPTT
-624 LYLRNSRNGDGALI
+624 LYLRNSRNWDDTPIA
-638 PMTRQDGAGDNDRNT
+638 MTRQDGAGDNDRNT

-664 SEDFAFHFIEREGT
+664 TEDFQFNFIEKNDS
-678 NWSDRG
+678 NWPDRG
-684 IVCYPGGTGNTSI
+684 IVCYPSTNELSV
-697 SANTPVKIN
+697 SANTPARID
-706 NVGTLSDEPNS
+706 NVGTCTDNPDK

-764 NEFDGDLGGKDKN
+764 NEFDGNLGGKDKN

-825 NGSWELKDGNE
+825 GGSWEIANND
-836 IYSHVIYINPEDVKA
+836 IFSHVICVLEDDVKA
-851 NKMSDYR
+851 NKLSDYR
-858 AFKMNRITREDITKG
+858 AFKMNRITRDDIRNG
-873 REYRVRKRSA
+873 REYRVRKRDESQTN
-883 DVSGGSN
+883 GSN

-896 AVEGAVFWF
+896 AVENAVFWF

-925 FIFYNMEDA
+925 FFFYNMEDA
-934 KVNPD
+934 KANPD
-939 MKSETEYWVRAAIN
+939 KKSETEYWVRAAIN

-993 DLAPYDLKN
+993 VLAPYDLEH
-1002 MTKRELNNLFFNNKD
+1002 MTERELNNLFFSNSD
-1017 IVKSIMSEKRLPNG
+1017 IVNSILSEKMLPNG
-1031 RDISVYD
+1031 RSIKNC

-1053 GTEYNM
+1053 GTKYNM
-1059 TFNKAMTEADRN
+1059 TFNKAMTEADRK

-1082 FFPQEKGLHVHVN
+1082 FFPQQAGLHVHVN
-1095 IDEITDYKD
+1095 IDEILAGD
-1104 KVESAEVA
+1104 KVESAKVD

-1125 AILHGS
+1125 AIHHGS
-1131 DVTAEGHRDTKILH
+1131 DDERGRWTETLH
-1145 NVGSALPLTKDSEAT
+1145 EVGSALPLTKDSEAT
-1160 NGIGWYECKKHSITW
+1160 NGIGWYECKEHSITW
-1175 DAPEN
+1175 DAPSN
-1180 IQGEWRVNWIGDE
+1180 IEGNWRVSWIGDE
-1193 ETGARREVAY
+1193 TTGARREVAY
-1203 DDNSAFVQFRLTITM
+1203 DDNSAFVQFRLTIKM
-1218 KEEQQPASRAAEGD
+1218 KQPVSRAAEGE
-1232 GKTMV
+1232 GETQV
-1237 FYLPE
+1237 YYLPE
-1242 RVDVANDDNHY
+1242 RVDVANDANHY
-1253 WFENS
+1253 WFENN
-1258 DLYAKLKASD
+1258 DLYVKLKASD

-1281 EDTDNGPAVYYN
+1281 DDTDNGPAVYYN

>member
-7 RLLLVMMCVCAIPT
+7 RLLLVMICACAIPT

-27 LTIAGNANFMDSET
+27 LTIAGKANFMDSET
-41 AQSPTTPWNTD
+41 VQIPEDSWNPN
-52 FVTQTTSGNSS
+52 FVSQTISGDTG
-63 DFYFWAPGEFKL
+63 DFYFWATGNFKL
-75 SQAGS
+75 SQADPAPTS
-80 TTDWDTFNNSVF
+80 WETFNTDKVF
-92 QITAT
+92 QITER
-97 NSEPNWTNKSSS
+97 SINWNGRDVS
-109 NVGASPSNPKFIH
+109 NLGTGRKFIH
-122 LHVEANK
+122 LHIGPNDSNYV
-129 DKVEIQDEPFAGH
+129 KVQDEPFEGH

-159 FPNEKFKSSDAIFR
+159 FPNENFKSSDAIFR

-181 VLCQT
+181 VLCHNY
-186 DEYDPD
+186 EFDPD
-192 YYKFTI
+192 YYTFTV
-198 PKTGLTAVKIE
+198 PKEGLTAVKIQ
-209 RGPAD
+209 RGKAD
-214 QSNWWG
+214 QSDWWD

-245 NWSSAPSSWTNYVP
+245 NWSSAPSSWTNYEP

-278 EWQLQTLVPE
+278 KWQLQTLVPE

-306 RMDVNEE
+306 RMDVNGV
-313 QRYWLIPATDID
+313 QRYWLIPATAID

-340 NSCTFPSEAPESDY
+340 NSCTFPSEAPKSDY

-388 NRHQIQYSNGEYKPY
+388 NRHQIQYNEDTKTYKDY
-403 KFYVNEE
+403 KFYVNQE
-410 DLKNDGEFG
+410 DLDNDGKFG

-426 NGGVWMGNEG
+426 NGGVWMGNNEFG
-436 KPNPDGD
+436 K
-443 GSDEKDLVGK
+443 V
-453 EFGTD
+453 FGTD
-458 YELGAD
+458 INFDTE

-477 TGAYAINVTSYNP
+477 TGAYAINVKSYVP

-507 VAPELYIHKTGDT
+507 VAHELYIGGTWNNGLVNETEKLQ
-520 GRSRI
+520 I
-525 TSSKGKYEP
+525 PSSHGKYQP
-534 FTIENVSAGTKFCF
+534 VTITVEDNCAFRF
-548 YSAAT
+548 YSEKT
-553 DGNRMGPVY
+553 NGNWMGPVY
-562 TADLNV
+562 TNGINV
-568 DTEGTLP
+568 DAEGTLP
-575 YTTIGA
+575 YTTVGNGNT
-581 DRDFKLAEAGT
+581 FKLAEAGT
-592 YIINV
+592 YTIKV
-597 SEYLADDNNVTFT
+597 SEYLADNNKVTFT
-610 VTKEPG
+610 VTKEADP
-616 SSVPVPNT
+616 SFTVPTT
-624 LYLRNSRNGDGALI
+624 LYLRNSRNWDDTPIA
-638 PMTRQDGAGDNDRNT
+638 MTRQDGAGDNDRNT

-664 SEDFAFHFIEREGT
+664 NEDFQFNFIEKNES
-678 NWSDRG
+678 NWPDRG
-684 IVCYPGGTGNTSI
+684 IVCYPSTKELSV
-697 SANTPVKIN
+697 SANTPARID
-706 NVGTLSDEPNS
+706 NVGTCTDNPDK

-858 AFKMNRITREDITKG
+858 AFEMNPITREDITKG

-934 KVNPD
+934 KVKPD
-939 MKSETEYWVRAAIN
+939 KKSETEYWVRAAIN

-1002 MTKRELNNLFFNNKD
+1002 MTECELNNLFFNNSD
-1017 IVKSIMSEKRLPNG
+1017 IVNSILNEDKLPNG

-1053 GTEYNM
+1053 GTKYNM
-1059 TFNKAMTEADRN
+1059 TFNKAMTDADRK

-1082 FFPQEKGLHVHVN
+1082 FFPQQAGLHVHVN
-1095 IDEITDYKD
+1095 IDEILAGD

-1131 DVTAEGHRDTKILH
+1131 DVTAEGHRKTEILH
-1145 NVGSALPLTKDSEAT
+1145 RVGSALPLTKDSEAP
-1160 NGIGWYECKKHSITW
+1160 NKIGWYECNKTW
-1175 DAPEN
+1175 NAPDIEGN
-1180 IQGEWRVNWIGDE
+1180 WRVSWIGDE
-1193 ETGARREVAY
+1193 TTGARREVAY
-1203 DDNSAFVQFRLTITM
+1203 DDNSAFVQFRLTIKM
-1218 KEEQQPASRAAEGD
+1218 KQPASRAAEGE
-1232 GKTMV
+1232 GETQV
-1237 FYLPE
+1237 YYLPE
-1242 RVDVANDDNHY
+1242 LVDVANDANHY

-1293 LQGVRVDNP
+1293 LQGVRVDSP
-1302 TAGNIYIK
+1302 AAGNIYIK

>member
-7 RLLLVMMCVCAIPT
+7 RLLLVMICACAIPT

-27 LTIAGNANFMDSET
+27 LTIAGNANFMDSKT
-41 AQSPTTPWNTD
+41 AQSTGSWNTN
-52 FVTQTTSGNSS
+52 FVTQSISENTG
-63 DFYFWAPGEFKL
+63 DFYFWATGNFKL
-75 SQAGS
+75 SQADPAP
-80 TTDWDTFNNSVF
+80 TDWETFNTDKVF
-92 QITAT
+92 QITEST
-97 NSEPNWTNKSSS
+97 INWNVHDVS
-109 NVGASPSNPKFIH
+109 NLGTGCKFIH
-122 LHVEANK
+122 LHIGTGGSNYV
-129 DKVEIQDEPFAGH
+129 KVQDEPFAGH

-151 EEGETIYY
+151 EKGETIYY
-159 FPNEKFKSSDAIFR
+159 FPNENFKSSDAIFH
-173 AVFNDGTT
+173 AVFNDETT
-181 VLCQT
+181 VLCHKY
-186 DEYDPD
+186 EFDPD
-192 YYKFTI
+192 YYTFTV
-198 PKTGLTAVKIE
+198 PKEGLTAVKIQ
-209 RGPAD
+209 RGKAD
-214 QSNWWG
+214 QSDWWD

-225 LKSKDKGSNN
+225 LKSKDKGRNN
-235 CITMESDNGD
+235 CITMESDNGS
-245 NWSSAPSSWTNYVP
+245 NWSSAPSSWTYYEP
-259 LTEYPTYAYYFC
+259 LTEPATYTYYFC
-271 SRSTESE
+271 SRSNDSE
-278 EWQLQTLVPE
+278 EWQLQPLMPE

-306 RMDVNEE
+306 KMDVNGV
-313 QRYWLIPATDID
+313 QRYWLIPATAID

-330 SYSLTSTATT
+330 SYSLTSAAT
-340 NSCTFPSEAPESDY
+340 NDSRTFPSDAPASEY

-360 NGKKPSRLRVNPTAA
+360 KNNKPSRLRVNPTAA

-388 NRHQIQYSNGEYKPY
+388 NRHQIQYNEDTKTYEDY
-403 KFYVNEE
+403 KFYVNQE
-410 DLKNDGEFG
+410 DLDNDGEFG

-426 NGGVWMGNEG
+426 NGGVWMGNNEFG
-436 KPNPDGD
+436 K
-443 GSDEKDLVGK
+443 V
-453 EFGTD
+453 FGTD
-458 YELGAD
+458 FNFDTE

-477 TGAYAINVTSYNP
+477 TGAYAINVKSYVP
-490 ETNTVVFS
+490 ETNKVEFS
-498 LSKLADDAI
+498 LSKLEDGAI
-507 VAPELYIHKTGDT
+507 VAPELYIKTGDKDRT
-520 GRSRI
+520 RI
-525 TSSKGKYEP
+525 ESSQGKYKP
-534 FTIENVSAGTKFCF
+534 FKIENVIAGTKFCF

-597 SEYLADDNNVTFT
+597 SEYLANEGKVTFT

-616 SSVPVPNT
+616 SPVPVPERT
-624 LYLRNSRNGDGALI
+624 LFIRSNKGGWDSTPI
-638 PMTRQDGAGDNDRNT
+638 EMTRQDGAGDNDRNT

-664 SEDFAFHFIEREGT
+664 NEDFAFHFIEKEGT

-684 IVCYPGGTGNTSI
+684 IVCYPGGTGNTPI

-706 NVGTLSDEPNS
+706 NVSSCDNDPGS
-717 AWTYKSTEGGK
+717 AWSYNSTESGK
-728 ITVSVYF
+728 ITVMVYF
-735 KKNGYATVE
+735 KKNGTATVE

-777 GETIARGINATRWE
+777 GETIAQGINATRWN

-816 LSGHFQIVS
+816 LSGHFQIVRY
-825 NGSWELKDGNE
+825 GSWELTYDNKPNE

-896 AVEGAVFWF
+896 AVENAVFWF

-939 MKSETEYWVRAAIN
+939 MKKSPKNGTETIEYWVRAAIN

-1002 MTKRELNNLFFNNKD
+1002 MTERELNNLFFSNKD
-1017 IVKSIMSEKRLPNG
+1017 IVNSILNEGRLPNG

-1053 GTEYNM
+1053 GTKYNM
-1059 TFNKAMTEADRN
+1059 TFNKAMTDADRK

-1082 FFPQEKGLHVHVN
+1082 FFPQQAGLHVHVN
-1095 IDEITDYKD
+1095 IDEILAGD

-1131 DVTAEGHRDTKILH
+1131 DVTAEGHRKTEILH
-1145 NVGSALPLTKDSEAT
+1145 RVGSALPRTKDSEAT
-1160 NGIGWYECKKHSITW
+1160 NKIGWYECTKHNKSEW
-1175 DAPEN
+1175 DAPSN
-1180 IQGEWRVNWIGDE
+1180 IEDNWYVSWINGEG
-1193 ETGARREVAY
+1193 RREVAY

>member
-7 RLLLVMMCVCAIPT
+7 RLLLVMICACAIPT

-27 LTIAGNANFMDSET
+27 LTIAGKANFMDSET
-41 AQSPTTPWNTD
+41 VQSPEDSWNTN
-52 FVTQTTSGNSS
+52 FVSQTISGDTG
-63 DFYFWAPGEFKL
+63 DFYFWATGNFKL
-75 SQAGS
+75 SQADPAPTS
-80 TTDWDTFNNSVF
+80 WETFNTDKVF
-92 QITAT
+92 QITESKIYW
-97 NSEPNWTNKSSS
+97 NGRDVS
-109 NVGASPSNPKFIH
+109 NLGTGRKFIH
-122 LHVEANK
+122 LHIGPNDSNYV
-129 DKVEIQDEPFAGH
+129 KVQDEPFEGH
-142 EGVWSTTPF
+142 EGAWSTTPF
-151 EEGETIYY
+151 KEGETIYY

-198 PKTGLTAVKIE
+198 PKSGLTAVKIE

-214 QSNWWG
+214 QSNWRG

-278 EWQLQTLVPE
+278 EWQLQALVPE

-306 RMDVNEE
+306 RMDVNGV
-313 QRYWLIPATDID
+313 QRYWLIPATAID

-340 NSCTFPSEAPESDY
+340 NSCTFPSEAPKSDY

-388 NRHQIQYSNGEYKPY
+388 NRHQIQYNENTKTYEDY
-403 KFYVNEE
+403 KFYVNKE
-410 DLKNDGEFG
+410 DLDNDGKFG

-426 NGGVWMGNEG
+426 NGGVWMGNNELG
-436 KPNPDGD
+436 K
-443 GSDEKDLVGK
+443 V
-453 EFGTD
+453 FGTD
-458 YELGAD
+458 FNFDTE
-464 ITTSGIKRYFLKE
+464 ITTSGIKRYFLKK
-477 TGAYAINVTSYNP
+477 TGAYAINVKSYEP

-498 LSKLADDAI
+498 LSKLADDAF
-507 VAPELYIHKTGDT
+507 VTPELYIHKTGDT
-520 GRSRI
+520 GRTRI
-525 TSSKGKYEP
+525 ESSEGKYKP
-534 FTIENVSAGTKFCF
+534 FKIENVIAGTKFCF

-581 DRDFKLAEAGT
+581 DRNFKLAEAGT
-592 YIINV
+592 YTINV
-597 SEYLADDNNVTFT
+597 SEYLAADNKVTFT

-616 SSVPVPNT
+616 SSVPVPKT
-624 LYLRNSRNGDGALI
+624 LYLRNSRNGDGAPI
-638 PMTRQDGAGDNDRNT
+638 AMTRQDGAGDNDRNK

-664 SEDFAFHFIEREGT
+664 NEDFAFHFIEKEGT

-684 IVCYPGGTGNTSI
+684 IVCYPGGTDNTPI

-706 NVGTLSDEPNS
+706 NVSSCTNDPGS
-717 AWTYKSTEGGK
+717 AWSYNSTESGK
-728 ITVSVYF
+728 ITVMVYF
-735 KKNGYATVE
+735 KKNGTATVE

-858 AFKMNRITREDITKG
+858 AFEMNRITREDITKG

-925 FIFYNMEDA
+925 FIFYNMEGA
-934 KVNPD
+934 QVKPD
-939 MKSETEYWVRAAIN
+939 KKSETEYWVRAAIN

-1002 MTKRELNNLFFNNKD
+1002 MTERELNNLFFSNKD
-1017 IVKSIMSEKRLPNG
+1017 IVNSILKEGRLPNG

-1053 GTEYNM
+1053 GTKYNM
-1059 TFNKAMTEADRN
+1059 TFNKAMTDADRK

-1082 FFPQEKGLHVHVN
+1082 FFPQQAGLHVHVN
-1095 IDEITDYKD
+1095 IDEILAGD
-1104 KVESAEVA
+1104 KVESAKVA

-1125 AILHGS
+1125 AIHHGS
-1131 DVTAEGHRDTKILH
+1131 DDERGRWTETLH
-1145 NVGSALPLTKDSEAT
+1145 EVGSALPRTKDSEAT
-1160 NGIGWYECKKHSITW
+1160 NKIGWYECTKHNKSEW
-1175 DAPEN
+1175 DAPSN
-1180 IQGEWRVNWIGDE
+1180 IEDNWYVSWINGEG
-1193 ETGARREVAY
+1193 RREVAY
-1203 DDNSAFVQFRLTITM
+1203 DDNSAFVQFRLTIKM
-1218 KEEQQPASRAAEGD
+1218 KQPASRAAEGE
-1232 GKTMV
+1232 GETQV
-1237 FYLPE
+1237 YYLPE
-1242 RVDVANDDNHY
+1242 RVDVANDANHY

-1281 EDTDNGPAVYYN
+1281 DDTDNGPAVYYN

>member
-1 MKHLIT
+1 
-7 RLLLVMMCVCAIPT
+7 MMCVCAIPT

-27 LTIAGNANFMDSET
+27 LTIVGNANFMDSKT
-41 AQSPTTPWNTD
+41 VQSSTFTLPG
-52 FVTQTTSGNSS
+52 VSQTTSGNSS
-63 DFYFWAPGEFKL
+63 DFYFWATGEFKL

-80 TTDWDTFNNSVF
+80 TTDWDTFNDKNSVL
-92 QITAT
+92 QIIETT
-97 NSEPNWTNKSSS
+97 PNWGTNANS
-109 NVGASPSNPKFIH
+109 NVGGSSSSPKFIH
-122 LHVEANK
+122 LHIELNK
-129 DKVEIQDEPFAGH
+129 DKVEVQDEPFAGH
-142 EGVWSTTPF
+142 EGVWAF
-151 EEGETIYY
+151 LNGETIYY
-159 FPNEKFKSSDAIFR
+159 FPNENFKSSDAIFR

-181 VLCQT
+181 VLCHNY
-186 DEYDPD
+186 EFDPD
-192 YYKFTI
+192 YYTFTV
-198 PKTGLTAVKIE
+198 PKEGLTAVKIE
-209 RGPAD
+209 RGKAD

-235 CITMESDNGD
+235 CITMESDNGN
-245 NWSSAPSSWTNYVP
+245 NWSSAPSSWTYYEP
-259 LTEYPTYAYYFC
+259 LTEPATYTYYFC
-271 SRSTESE
+271 SRSSDSE
-278 EWQLQTLVPE
+278 EWQVQTLMPE

-306 RMDVNEE
+306 RVDVNGE
-313 QRYWLIPATDID
+313 QKYWFIPATDIE
-325 FTTTK
+325 FATTK
-330 SYSLTSTATT
+330 SYSLTSAAT
-340 NSCTFPSEAPESDY
+340 NDSCTFPSDAPASEY

-360 NGKKPSRLRVNPTAA
+360 KDNKPSRLRVNPPAA
-375 AYNQTLFVGIASS
+375 AYNKTLFVGIASS
-388 NRHQIQYSNGEYKPY
+388 NRHQIQYSNGAYTPY
-403 KFYVNEE
+403 KFYVNQE
-410 DLKNDGEFG
+410 DLDNDGEFG

-426 NGGVWMGNEG
+426 NGGVWMGHN
-436 KPNPDGD
+436 
-443 GSDEKDLVGK
+443 
-453 EFGTD
+453 EFGKIFGTEPGLD
-458 YELGAD
+458 FDAE
-464 ITTSGIKRYFLKE
+464 ITTSGIKRYFLKD
-477 TGAYAINVTSYNP
+477 TGAYAINVKSYDP
-490 ETNTVVFS
+490 KTNTVEFS
-498 LSKLADDAI
+498 LSKLGDDAI

-520 GRSRI
+520 GRTRI

-534 FTIENVSAGTKFCF
+534 FTIDVSANTKFCF

-553 DGNRMGPVY
+553 GGNSMGPVY
-562 TADLNV
+562 TPDLNV

-575 YTTIGA
+575 YTTIGT
-581 DRDFKLAEAGT
+581 DRNFNLAEAGT
-592 YIINV
+592 YTINV
-597 SEYLADDNNVTFT
+597 SEYLADDNKVTFT
-610 VTKEPG
+610 VEKAKSEIT
-616 SSVPVPNT
+616 VPNT
-624 LYLRNSRNGDGALI
+624 LFIRSNKDGWDSAPI
-638 PMTRQDGAGDNDRNT
+638 AMTRQDFDPDDDTNRNI
-653 CKFFAEVDYNA
+653 CKFSAEVTANK
-664 SEDFAFHFIEREGT
+664 DFTFHLIQNEVIVKEGT
-678 NWSDRG
+678 NWSDCG

-697 SANTPVKIN
+697 SANSPVKIN
-706 NVGTLSDEPNS
+706 SVGTCTNDPNS
-717 AWTYKSTEGGK
+717 AWIYNSAEGDK
-728 ITVSVYF
+728 ITVLVYF

-744 VVGNS
+744 VVGKS

-764 NEFDGDLGGKDKN
+764 NEFDGNLGGKDSN
-777 GETIARGINATRWE
+777 GETIAQGINENRWN
-791 ADKDNWKLEY
+791 ANKDNWKFEY
-801 VGDGWYRFDSFPGNL
+801 EGDGWYRFNSFPGNL

-825 NGSWELKDGNE
+825 GGSWEIANND
-836 IYSHVIYINPEDVKA
+836 IFSHVICVQEDDVKA
-851 NKMSDYR
+851 NKLSDYR
-858 AFKMNRITREDITKG
+858 AFKMNRITRDDIIKG

-883 DVSGGSN
+883 SQTGGSN

-896 AVEGAVFWF
+896 AVENAEFWF

-914 RIRITGTPKDY
+914 RIRIKGTPKDY
-925 FIFYNMEDA
+925 FIFYNMEEA

-939 MKSETEYWVRAAIN
+939 MKSETEYWVRATIN

-993 DLAPYDLKN
+993 DLAPYDLAH
-1002 MTKRELNNLFFNNKD
+1002 MTERELNNLFFNNQD
-1017 IVKSIMSEKRLPNG
+1017 IVESIMSEKRLPNG

-1053 GTEYNM
+1053 GTKYNM

-1095 IDEITDYKD
+1095 IDEILAGD

-1112 YRLYKTDNQYNTI
+1112 YRLYKTDNYYNTI
-1125 AILHGS
+1125 AVLHGS

-1145 NVGSALPLTKDSEAT
+1145 EVGSALPLTKDSEAT
-1160 NGIGWYECKKHSITW
+1160 NGIGWYPCEEHDKSEWVDPSDTNTSIT
-1175 DAPEN
+1175 DD
-1180 IQGEWRVNWIGDE
+1180 NWYVSWID
-1193 ETGARREVAY
+1193 GARREVAY
-1203 DDNSAFVQFRLTITM
+1203 DDNSAFVQFRLTIKM
-1218 KEEQQPASRAAEGD
+1218 KQPASRAAEGE
-1232 GKTMV
+1232 GETQV
-1237 FYLPE
+1237 YYLPE
-1242 RVDVANDDNHY
+1242 RVDVANDANHY

-1281 EDTDNGPAVYYN
+1281 DDTDNGPAVYYN

>member
-1 MKHLIT
+1 
-7 RLLLVMMCVCAIPT
+7 MMCVCAIPT

-27 LTIAGNANFMDSET
+27 LTIAGKANFMDSKT
-41 AQSPTTPWNTD
+41 VQSPEDPWKEN
-52 FVTQTTSGNSS
+52 FVTKSISGDTG
-63 DFYFWAPGEFKL
+63 DFYFWATGNFKL
-75 SQAGS
+75 SQADPAP
-80 TTDWDTFNNSVF
+80 TNWETFNTDDVF
-92 QITAT
+92 QITENT
-97 NSEPNWTNKSSS
+97 INWDVHDVS
-109 NVGASPSNPKFIH
+109 NLGTGCKFIH
-122 LHVEANK
+122 LHIGTGGSNYV
-129 DKVEIQDEPFAGH
+129 KVQDEPFAG
-142 EGVWSTTPF
+142 PF

-198 PKTGLTAVKIE
+198 PQSGLTAVKIE
-209 RGPAD
+209 RGKAD

-220 NFTAE
+220 NFTVE
-225 LKSKDKGSNN
+225 LKSNDKGSNN

-245 NWSSAPSSWTNYVP
+245 NWKSAPSSWTYYEP
-259 LTEYPTYAYYFC
+259 LTEPATYTYYFC
-271 SRSTESE
+271 SRSTESD
-278 EWQLQTLVPE
+278 EWQLQPLVPK
-288 YGKCSFTRSDL
+288 YDKCSFTRSDL

-306 RMDVNEE
+306 RMDVNGV
-313 QRYWLIPATDID
+313 QRYWLIPATAID

-330 SYSLTSTATT
+330 SYSLTSTAAT

-388 NRHQIQYSNGEYKPY
+388 NRHQIQYNEDTKTYSEY
-403 KFYVNEE
+403 KFYVNQE
-410 DLKNDGEFG
+410 DLDNDGEFG

-426 NGGVWMGNEG
+426 NGGVWMGNNEFG
-436 KPNPDGD
+436 K
-443 GSDEKDLVGK
+443 V
-453 EFGTD
+453 FGTD
-458 YELGAD
+458 FNFDTD

-477 TGAYAINVTSYNP
+477 PGAYAINVMSYVP
-490 ETNTVVFS
+490 ETNKVEFS
-498 LSKLADDAI
+498 LSKLEDDAI
-507 VAPELYIHKTGDT
+507 VAPELYIKTGDT

-534 FTIENVSAGTKFCF
+534 FKIENVSAGTKFCF

-597 SEYLADDNNVTFT
+597 SEYLANEGKVTFT

-616 SSVPVPNT
+616 SSVHVPNT

-638 PMTRQDGAGDNDRNT
+638 AMKRQDGAGDNDRNT

-664 SEDFAFHFIEREGT
+664 DEDFAFHFIEKEGT

-684 IVCYPGGTGNTSI
+684 IVYYPGGTGNTSI

-706 NVGTLSDEPNS
+706 NVGTCDNDPGS
-717 AWTYKSTEGGK
+717 AWSYNSTESGK
-728 ITVSVYF
+728 ITVMVYF
-735 KKNGYATVE
+735 KKNGTATVE

-939 MKSETEYWVRAAIN
+939 MKKSPRNGTETIEYWVRAAIN

-993 DLAPYDLKN
+993 DLAPYDLKS
-1002 MTKRELNNLFFNNKD
+1002 MTGPELNNLFFSNED

-1031 RDISVYD
+1031 RDISGYD

-1053 GTEYNM
+1053 GTKYNM
-1059 TFNKAMTEADRN
+1059 TFNKAMTDADRK

-1082 FFPQEKGLHVHVN
+1082 FFPQQAGLHVHVN
-1095 IDEITDYKD
+1095 IDEILAGD
-1104 KVESAEVA
+1104 KVESAKVD

-1125 AILHGS
+1125 AILHGY

-1145 NVGSALPLTKDSEAT
+1145 EVGSALPLTKDSEAT
-1160 NGIGWYECKKHSITW
+1160 NKIGWYECKEHSITW
-1175 DAPEN
+1175 DAPSN
-1180 IQGEWRVNWIGDE
+1180 IEGNWRVSWIGDE
-1193 ETGARREVAY
+1193 TTGARREVAY
-1203 DDNSAFVQFRLTITM
+1203 DDNSAFVQFRLTIKM
-1218 KEEQQPASRAAEGD
+1218 KQPASRAAEGE
-1232 GKTMV
+1232 GETQV
-1237 FYLPE
+1237 YYLPE
-1242 RVDVANDDNHY
+1242 RVDVANDANHY

-1258 DLYAKLKASD
+1258 DLYVKLKASD

-1293 LQGVRVDNP
+1293 LQGVRVDSP
-1302 TAGNIYIK
+1302 SAGNIYIK

>member
-7 RLLLVMMCVCAIPT
+7 RLLLVMICACAIPT

-27 LTIAGNANFMDSET
+27 LTIAGKANFMDSET
-41 AQSPTTPWNTD
+41 VQSPEDSWNTN
-52 FVTQTTSGNSS
+52 FVSQTISGDTG
-63 DFYFWAPGEFKL
+63 DFYFWATGNFKL
-75 SQAGS
+75 SQADPAPTS
-80 TTDWDTFNNSVF
+80 WETFNTDKVF
-92 QITAT
+92 QITE
-97 NSEPNWTNKSSS
+97 SSINWNGRDVS
-109 NVGASPSNPKFIH
+109 NLGTGRKFIH
-122 LHVEANK
+122 LHIGPNDSNYV
-129 DKVEIQDEPFAGH
+129 KVQDEPFEGH
-142 EGVWSTTPF
+142 EGAWSTTPF
-151 EEGETIYY
+151 KEGETIYY

-198 PKTGLTAVKIE
+198 PKSGLTAVKIE

-259 LTEYPTYAYYFC
+259 LTEYPTYAYHFC

-306 RMDVNEE
+306 RMDVNGV
-313 QRYWLIPATDID
+313 QRYWLIPATAID

-340 NSCTFPSEAPESDY
+340 NSCTFPSEAPKSDY

-388 NRHQIQYSNGEYKPY
+388 NRHQIQYNENTKTYEDY
-403 KFYVNEE
+403 KFYVNKE
-410 DLKNDGEFG
+410 DLDNDGKFG

-426 NGGVWMGNEG
+426 NGGVWMGNNEFG
-436 KPNPDGD
+436 K
-443 GSDEKDLVGK
+443 V
-453 EFGTD
+453 FGTD
-458 YELGAD
+458 PDSDFKFDTE

-477 TGAYAINVTSYNP
+477 TGAYAINVKSYEP

-498 LSKLADDAI
+498 LSKLADDAF
-507 VAPELYIHKTGDT
+507 VTPELYIHKTGDT
-520 GRSRI
+520 GRTRI
-525 TSSKGKYEP
+525 ESSEGKYKP
-534 FTIENVSAGTKFCF
+534 FKIENVIAGTKFCF

-581 DRDFKLAEAGT
+581 DRNFKLAEAGT

-597 SEYLADDNNVTFT
+597 SEYLADDNKVTFT

-616 SSVPVPNT
+616 SSVHVPTT
-624 LYLRNSRNGDGALI
+624 LYLRNSRNWDDTPIA
-638 PMTRQDGAGDNDRNT
+638 MTRQDGAGDNDRNT

-664 SEDFAFHFIEREGT
+664 NEDFQFNFIEKNES
-678 NWSDRG
+678 NWPDRG
-684 IVCYPGGTGNTSI
+684 IVCYPSTNELSV
-697 SANTPVKIN
+697 SANTPARID
-706 NVGTLSDEPNS
+706 NVGTCTDNPDK

-939 MKSETEYWVRAAIN
+939 KKSETEYWVRAAIN

-993 DLAPYDLKN
+993 DLAPYDLEH
-1002 MTKRELNNLFFNNKD
+1002 MTERELNNLFFSNSD
-1017 IVKSIMSEKRLPNG
+1017 IVNSILSEKMLPNG
-1031 RDISVYD
+1031 RSIKNC

-1053 GTEYNM
+1053 GTKYNM
-1059 TFNKAMTEADRN
+1059 TFNKAMTDADRK

-1082 FFPQEKGLHVHVN
+1082 FFPQQAGLHVHVN
-1095 IDEITDYKD
+1095 IDEILAGD

-1131 DVTAEGHRDTKILH
+1131 DVTAEGHRDTEILH
-1145 NVGSALPLTKDSEAT
+1145 KVGSALPRSKDSEAT
-1160 NGIGWYECKKHSITW
+1160 NKIGWYECNKPW
-1175 DAPEN
+1175 NAPDIEGN
-1180 IQGEWRVNWIGDE
+1180 WLVNWIGDE
-1193 ETGARREVAY
+1193 TTGARREVAY
-1203 DDNSAFVQFRLTITM
+1203 DDNSAFVQFRLTIKM
-1218 KEEQQPASRAAEGD
+1218 KQPASRAAEGE
-1232 GKTMV
+1232 GETQV
-1237 FYLPE
+1237 YYLPE
-1242 RVDVANDDNHY
+1242 RVDVANDANHY

-1281 EDTDNGPAVYYN
+1281 DDTDNGPAVYYN

>member
-7 RLLLVMMCVCAIPT
+7 RLLLVMICACAIPT

-27 LTIAGNANFMDSET
+27 LTIAGKANFMDSET
-41 AQSPTTPWNTD
+41 VQSPEDSWKTN
-52 FVTQTTSGNSS
+52 FVSQTISGDTG
-63 DFYFWAPGEFKL
+63 DFYFWATGNFKL
-75 SQAGS
+75 SQANPAP
-80 TTDWDTFNNSVF
+80 TDWNTFNTNDVF
-92 QITAT
+92 QITET
-97 NSEPNWTNKSSS
+97 RINWDVHDVS
-109 NVGASPSNPKFIH
+109 NLGTGCKFIH
-122 LHVEANK
+122 LHIGTSGSNSV
-129 DKVEIQDEPFAGH
+129 KVQDEPFAGH
-142 EGVWSTTPF
+142 EGAWSTTPF
-151 EEGETIYY
+151 KEGETIYY

-198 PKTGLTAVKIE
+198 PKSGLTAVKIE

-220 NFTAE
+220 IFTAE

-278 EWQLQTLVPE
+278 KWQLQTLVPE

-306 RMDVNEE
+306 RMDVNGV
-313 QRYWLIPATDID
+313 QRYWLIPATAID

-340 NSCTFPSEAPESDY
+340 NSCTFPSEAPKSDY

-388 NRHQIQYSNGEYKPY
+388 NRHQIQYNEDTKTYKDY
-403 KFYVNEE
+403 KFYVNKE
-410 DLKNDGEFG
+410 DLDNDGKFG

-426 NGGVWMGNEG
+426 NGGVWMGNNEFG
-436 KPNPDGD
+436 K
-443 GSDEKDLVGK
+443 V
-453 EFGTD
+453 FGTD
-458 YELGAD
+458 FKFDTE

-477 TGAYAINVTSYNP
+477 TGAYAINVKSYVP

-507 VAPELYIHKTGDT
+507 VAHELYIGGTWNNGLVNETEKLQ
-520 GRSRI
+520 I
-525 TSSKGKYEP
+525 PSSHGKYQP
-534 FTIENVSAGTKFCF
+534 VKITVDDNCAFRF
-548 YSAAT
+548 YSEKT
-553 DGNRMGPVY
+553 NGNWMGPVY
-562 TADLNV
+562 TDGINV
-568 DTEGTLP
+568 DAEGTLP
-575 YTTIGA
+575 YTTVGNGNT
-581 DRDFKLAEAGT
+581 FKLAEAGT
-592 YIINV
+592 YTIKV
-597 SEYLADDNNVTFT
+597 SEYLADNNKVTFT
-610 VTKEPG
+610 VTKEADP
-616 SSVPVPNT
+616 SFTVPTT
-624 LYLRNSRNGDGALI
+624 LYLRNSRNWDDTPIA
-638 PMTRQDGAGDNDRNT
+638 MTRQDGAGDNDRNT

-664 SEDFAFHFIEREGT
+664 NEDFQFNFIEKNES
-678 NWSDRG
+678 NWPDRG
-684 IVCYPGGTGNTSI
+684 IVCYPSTNELSV
-697 SANTPVKIN
+697 SANTPARID
-706 NVGTLSDEPNS
+706 NVGTCTDNPDK

-858 AFKMNRITREDITKG
+858 AFEMNRITREDITKG

-1002 MTKRELNNLFFNNKD
+1002 MTERELNNLFFNNSD
-1017 IVKSIMSEKRLPNG
+1017 IVNSILNEDKLPNG

-1053 GTEYNM
+1053 GTKYNM
-1059 TFNKAMTEADRN
+1059 TFNKAMTDADRK

-1082 FFPQEKGLHVHVN
+1082 FFPQQAGLHVHVN
-1095 IDEITDYKD
+1095 IDEILAGD

-1131 DVTAEGHRDTKILH
+1131 DVTAEGHRKTEILH
-1145 NVGSALPLTKDSEAT
+1145 RVGSALPLTKDSEAT
-1160 NGIGWYECKKHSITW
+1160 NGIGWSECEEHSITW
-1175 DAPEN
+1175 DAPSN
-1180 IQGEWRVNWIGDE
+1180 IEGNWRVSWIGDE
-1193 ETGARREVAY
+1193 TTGARREVAY
-1203 DDNSAFVQFRLTITM
+1203 DDNSAFVQFRLTIKM
-1218 KEEQQPASRAAEGD
+1218 KQPASRAAEGE
-1232 GKTMV
+1232 GETQV
-1237 FYLPE
+1237 YYLPE
-1242 RVDVANDDNHY
+1242 RVDVANDANHY

-1281 EDTDNGPAVYYN
+1281 DDTDNGPAVYYN

>member
-7 RLLLVMMCVCAIPT
+7 RLLLVMICACAIPT

-41 AQSPTTPWNTD
+41 AQSPEDSWKEK
-52 FVTQTTSGNSS
+52 FVSQTISGDSG
-63 DFYFWAPGEFKL
+63 DFYFWATGDFKL
-75 SQAGS
+75 SHADPAP
-80 TTDWDTFNNSVF
+80 TNWDTFNYNVF
-92 QITAT
+92 QIKGT
-97 NSEPNWTNKSSS
+97 SVDWDGKEVS
-109 NVGASPSNPKFIH
+109 NLGTGRKFIH
-122 LHVEANK
+122 LHIELNN
-129 DKVEIQDEPFAGH
+129 DKVEVQDEPFAGH
-142 EGVWSTTPF
+142 EGVWASAF
-151 EEGETIYY
+151 KNGETIYY
-159 FPNEKFKSSDAIFR
+159 FPNENFKSSDAIFR

-181 VLCQT
+181 ELCHKY
-186 DEYDPD
+186 EFDPD
-192 YYKFTI
+192 YYTFTV
-198 PKTGLTAVKIE
+198 PKEGLTAVKIE

-235 CITMESDNGD
+235 CITMESDNGN
-245 NWSSAPSSWTNYVP
+245 NWSSAPSSWTYYEP
-259 LTEYPTYAYYFC
+259 LTEPATYTYYFC
-271 SRSTESE
+271 SRSTESD
-278 EWQLQTLVPE
+278 EWQLQTLMPE
-288 YGKCSFTRSDL
+288 YGKCSFIRSDL

-306 RMDVNEE
+306 RVDVNGK
-313 QRYWLIPATDID
+313 QRYWFIPATDIE

-330 SYSLTSTATT
+330 SYSLTSAAT
-340 NSCTFPSEAPESDY
+340 NDSRTFPSDAPASEY

-375 AYNQTLFVGIASS
+375 AYNQTLFVGSASS
-388 NRHQIQYSNGEYKPY
+388 NRHQIQYNEDTNTYEEY
-403 KFYVNEE
+403 KFYVNQE
-410 DLKNDGEFG
+410 DLANDREFG

-426 NGGVWMGNEG
+426 NGGVWMGNNEFG
-436 KPNPDGD
+436 K
-443 GSDEKDLVGK
+443 V
-453 EFGTD
+453 FGTD
-458 YELGAD
+458 FNFDTE

-477 TGAYAINVTSYNP
+477 TGAYAINVKSYVP
-490 ETNTVVFS
+490 ETNKVEFS
-498 LSKLADDAI
+498 LSKLEDGAI
-507 VAPELYIHKTGDT
+507 VAPELYIKTGDT

-553 DGNRMGPVY
+553 GGNSMGPVY

-597 SEYLADDNNVTFT
+597 SEYLANEGKVTFT

-616 SSVPVPNT
+616 SSVHVPKT

-638 PMTRQDGAGDNDRNT
+638 AMHCQEGAGDNDRNT
-653 CKFFAEVDYNA
+653 RKFFTEVDYNA
-664 SEDFAFHFIEREGT
+664 NEDFAFHFIENNESS
-678 NWSDRG
+678 WSDRG
-684 IVCYPGGTGNTSI
+684 IVYYPGETGNTPI

-706 NVGTLSDEPNS
+706 NVSSCDNDPGS
-717 AWTYKSTEGGK
+717 AWSYNSTESGK
-728 ITVSVYF
+728 ITVMVYF
-735 KKNGYATVE
+735 KKNGTATVE

-777 GETIARGINATRWE
+777 SETIAQGINATRWN

-816 LSGHFQIVS
+816 LSGHFQIVRY
-825 NGSWELKDGNE
+825 GSWELTYDNKPNE

-925 FIFYNMEDA
+925 FIFYNMEKAGEGVFD
-934 KVNPD
+934 PD
-939 MKSETEYWVRAAIN
+939 MKKSLKNGTETIEYWVRAAIN

-993 DLAPYDLKN
+993 DLAPYNLKD
-1002 MTKRELNNLFFNNKD
+1002 MTERELNNLFFNNSD
-1017 IVKSIMSEKRLPNG
+1017 IVNSILNEDRLPNG

-1053 GTEYNM
+1053 GTKYNM

-1095 IDEITDYKD
+1095 IDEILAGD
-1104 KVESAEVA
+1104 KVESAKVD

-1131 DVTAEGHRDTKILH
+1131 DVNAEGHRDTEILH
-1145 NVGSALPLTKDSEAT
+1145 KVGSALPRTKDSEAT
-1160 NGIGWYECKKHSITW
+1160 NGIGWYECTKHDKSEWEAPSTITDQKW
-1175 DAPEN
+1175 Y
-1180 IQGEWRVNWIGDE
+1180 VSWIGDE
-1193 ETGARREVAY
+1193 TTGARREVAY
-1203 DDNSAFVQFRLTITM
+1203 DDNSAFVQFRLTIKM
-1218 KEEQQPASRAAEGD
+1218 KQPASRAAEGE
-1232 GKTMV
+1232 GETQV

-1293 LQGVRVDNP
+1293 LQGVRVDSP
-1302 TAGNIYIK
+1302 AAGNIYIK

>member
-1 MKHLIT
+1 MI
-7 RLLLVMMCVCAIPT
+7 CACAIPT

-27 LTIAGNANFMDSET
+27 LTIAGNANFMNSKT
-41 AQSPTTPWNTD
+41 VQSSTFTLPG
-52 FVTQTTSGNSS
+52 VSQTTSGNSS
-63 DFYFWAPGEFKL
+63 DFYFWATGEFKL
-75 SQAGS
+75 SQADPAP
-80 TTDWDTFNNSVF
+80 TDWETFNTDKVF
-92 QITAT
+92 QITEST
-97 NSEPNWTNKSSS
+97 INWNVHDVS
-109 NVGASPSNPKFIH
+109 NLGTGCKFIH
-122 LHVEANK
+122 LHIGTGGSNYV
-129 DKVEIQDEPFAGH
+129 KVQDEPFAGH

-159 FPNEKFKSSDAIFR
+159 FPNENFKSSDAIFR

-181 VLCQT
+181 VLCET

-198 PKTGLTAVKIE
+198 PKSGLTAVKIE
-209 RGPAD
+209 RGKAD

-235 CITMESDNGD
+235 CITMESDNRN

-306 RMDVNEE
+306 RMDVNEV

-330 SYSLTSTATT
+330 SYSLTSTAAT

-388 NRHQIQYSNGEYKPY
+388 NRHQIQYNEDTKTYEDY
-403 KFYVNEE
+403 KFYVNQE
-410 DLKNDGEFG
+410 DLDNDGEFG

-426 NGGVWMGNEG
+426 NGGVWMGNNEFG
-436 KPNPDGD
+436 K
-443 GSDEKDLVGK
+443 V
-453 EFGTD
+453 FGTD
-458 YELGAD
+458 FNFNTE

-477 TGAYAINVTSYNP
+477 TGAYAINVKSYVP
-490 ETNTVVFS
+490 ETNKVEFS
-498 LSKLADDAI
+498 LSKLEDGAI
-507 VAPELYIHKTGDT
+507 VAPELYIKTGDN
-520 GRSRI
+520 GRKRI
-525 TSSKGKYEP
+525 ESSQGKYKP
-534 FTIENVSAGTKFCF
+534 FKIENVIAGTKFCF
-548 YSAAT
+548 YSAET

-592 YIINV
+592 YTIKV
-597 SEYLADDNNVTFT
+597 SEYLADNNKVTFT
-610 VTKEPG
+610 VTKEADP
-616 SSVPVPNT
+616 SFTVPTT
-624 LYLRNSRNGDGALI
+624 LYLRNSRNSDDTPIA
-638 PMTRQDGAGDNDRNT
+638 MTRQDGAGDNDRNT

-664 SEDFAFHFIEREGT
+664 NEDFQFNFIEKNES
-678 NWSDRG
+678 NWPDRG
-684 IVCYPGGTGNTSI
+684 IVCYPSTNELSV
-697 SANTPVKIN
+697 SANTPARID
-706 NVGTLSDEPNS
+706 NVGTCTDNPDK
-717 AWTYKSTEGGK
+717 AWSYNSTESGK
-728 ITVSVYF
+728 ITVMVYF
-735 KKNGYATVE
+735 KKNGTATVE

-764 NEFDGDLGGKDKN
+764 NEFDGDLGGTDKN
-777 GETIARGINATRWE
+777 GETIARGINSTRWE

-939 MKSETEYWVRAAIN
+939 IKKSPKNGTGTIEYWVRAAIN

-993 DLAPYDLKN
+993 DLAPYDLKS
-1002 MTKRELNNLFFNNKD
+1002 MTERELNNLFFSNKD
-1017 IVKSIMSEKRLPNG
+1017 IVNSILNEGRLPNG
-1031 RDISVYD
+1031 RDIKVYD

-1053 GTEYNM
+1053 RTKYNM
-1059 TFNKAMTEADRN
+1059 TFNKAMTDADRK

-1082 FFPQEKGLHVHVN
+1082 FFPQQAGLHVHVN
-1095 IDEITDYKD
+1095 IDEITAYKD
-1104 KVESAEVA
+1104 KVESAKVD

-1131 DVTAEGHRDTKILH
+1131 DVTAEGHRKTEILH
-1145 NVGSALPLTKDSEAT
+1145 KVGSALPRTMDSEAT
-1160 NGIGWYECKKHSITW
+1160 NGIGWYECNKPW
-1175 DAPEN
+1175 NAPDIEGN
-1180 IQGEWRVNWIGDE
+1180 WLVNWIGDE
-1193 ETGARREVAY
+1193 ATGARREVAY

-1302 TAGNIYIK
+1302 AAGNIYIK

>member
-7 RLLLVMMCVCAIPT
+7 RLLLVMICACAIPT

-41 AQSPTTPWNTD
+41 AQSSTEPWNTK
-52 FVTQTTSGNSS
+52 FVSQTISGDSG
-63 DFYFWAPGEFKL
+63 DFYFWATGNFKL
-75 SQAGS
+75 SKADPAP
-80 TTDWDTFNNSVF
+80 TNWDTFNDNVF
-92 QITAT
+92 QIKGT
-97 NSEPNWTNKSSS
+97 SVDWGGKDVS
-109 NVGASPSNPKFIH
+109 NLGTDRKFIH
-122 LHVEANK
+122 LHIELNK
-129 DKVEIQDEPFAGH
+129 DKVEVQDEPFAGH
-142 EGVWSTTPF
+142 EGVWASAF
-151 EEGETIYY
+151 EKGETIYY

-198 PKTGLTAVKIE
+198 PKSGLTAVKIE

-225 LKSKDKGSNN
+225 LKSKDKGSKN
-235 CITMESDNGD
+235 CITMDPDNGN
-245 NWSSAPSSWTNYVP
+245 NWTSAPSSWTNYVP
-259 LTEYPTYAYYFC
+259 LTDYPTYAYYFC
-271 SRSTESE
+271 SRSTESDK
-278 EWQLQTLVPE
+278 WQLQTLVPK
-288 YGKCSFTRSDL
+288 YDKCSFTRSDL

-306 RMDVNEE
+306 RMDVNGV
-313 QRYWLIPATDID
+313 QRYWLIPATAID

-330 SYSLTSTATT
+330 SYSLTSTAAT

-426 NGGVWMGNEG
+426 NGGVWMGNNEFG
-436 KPNPDGD
+436 K
-443 GSDEKDLVGK
+443 V
-453 EFGTD
+453 FGTD
-458 YELGAD
+458 FNFDTE

-477 TGAYAINVTSYNP
+477 TGAYAINVKSYVP
-490 ETNTVVFS
+490 ETNKVEFS
-498 LSKLADDAI
+498 LSKLEDGAI
-507 VAPELYIHKTGDT
+507 VAPELYIKTGDKDRT
-520 GRSRI
+520 RI
-525 TSSKGKYEP
+525 VSSQGKYKP
-534 FTIENVSAGTKFCF
+534 FKIENVSAGTKFCF
-548 YSAAT
+548 YSAET

-597 SEYLADDNNVTFT
+597 SEYLANEGKVTFT

-616 SSVPVPNT
+616 SSVHVPNT

-638 PMTRQDGAGDNDRNT
+638 PMTCQEGAGDNDRNT
-653 CKFFAEVDYNA
+653 RKFFAKVDYNA
-664 SEDFAFHFIEREGT
+664 NEDFAFHFIENNGSS
-678 NWSDRG
+678 WSDRG
-684 IVCYPGGTGNTSI
+684 IVYYPGGTGNTSI

-706 NVGTLSDEPNS
+706 NVSSCDNDPGS
-717 AWTYKSTEGGK
+717 AWSYNSTESGK
-728 ITVSVYF
+728 ITVMVYF
-735 KKNGYATVE
+735 KKNGTATVE

-764 NEFDGDLGGKDKN
+764 NEFDGNLGGKDNN
-777 GETIARGINATRWE
+777 GETIAQGINATRWN

-939 MKSETEYWVRAAIN
+939 MKKSPKNGTETIEYWVRAAIN

-993 DLAPYDLKN
+993 DLAPYDLKS
-1002 MTKRELNNLFFNNKD
+1002 MTERELNNLFFSNKD
-1017 IVKSIMSEKRLPNG
+1017 IVNSILNEGRLPNG
-1031 RDISVYD
+1031 RDIKVYD
-1038 KVWIAKIP
+1038 KVWIAKVP

-1053 GTEYNM
+1053 GTKYNM
-1059 TFNKAMTEADRN
+1059 TFNKAMTDADRK

-1082 FFPQEKGLHVHVN
+1082 FFPQQAGLHVHVN
-1095 IDEITDYKD
+1095 IDEILAGD

-1131 DVTAEGHRDTKILH
+1131 DVTAEGHRDTEILH
-1145 NVGSALPLTKDSEAT
+1145 KVGSALPRTKDSEAT
-1160 NGIGWYECKKHSITW
+1160 NKIGWYECKEHSITW
-1175 DAPEN
+1175 DAPSDIEGN
-1180 IQGEWRVNWIGDE
+1180 WRVSWIGDE
-1193 ETGARREVAY
+1193 TTGARREVAY

-1302 TAGNIYIK
+1302 AAGNIYIK